1 MDTNRQCM
9 ALKAS
14 AGSGKTFAL
23 SVRFLALLF
32 KGANPSE
39 ILTLTFTKKAT
50 AEMKERIL
58 DYLKILQKENLES
71 KEKSHKEN
79 ILKELEEKY
88 HLDPSLVQN
97 SAQKIYQRF
106 LNAEI
111 RISTIDAFFQ
121 SILRKFCWFVGLSA
135 NFEVNEDT
143 EAHQQQLDERF
154 LSALNSEQ
162 LEELSVFITQ
172 CLSHNSYTSNSILK
186 LLRSLRNKL
195 YLFDP
200 NKREPAFDE
209 EGFLEKPR
217 NLNKQIQSTEIASD
231 SAKKAIKC
239 DDFRGFLNSS
249 LTWLKKK
256 SEYNFFKKLKNEIP
270 TLESECEAIEN
281 DLKSYYEA
289 RETALFKKFP
299 KFIQLY
305 DKAISKIQALDFDA
319 IKDKVH
325 ALLSG
330 YEEVPAEF
338 FYFRLDSKIAH
349 ILIDEFQDTSLN
361 DYKILAPFI
370 DEIKAGIGQAK
381 WHRSVFFVGDVKQSI
396 YAFRGGFSS
405 LFESVSKDFYHDNLE
420 FNHRSS
426 PLIIHYVNTIFKKA
440 YQNSSTT
447 YLEQKY
453 PETSRNKHATDGYVK
468 VSLVANERELL
479 LEQISQEAKNLLE
492 HGKELLLEQILQE
505 AKNLLEHGIEPKD
518 ITILCA
524 TNKDALE
531 IKNYLQENL
540 SEIRPSTES
549 SAQLSQFVESKIIK
563 NALEYALAEEE
574 YKPFYKHSVLKLAG
588 YLHDD
593 AIALFGFNP
602 KKESVAGFVWKVMEL
617 FELYTECAQICLEL
631 ALGCE
636 DADEFLEKLEAKK
649 IASFNSKGAQ
659 IMTIH
664 KSKGMQFPYVIV
676 CERLG
681 KPNNESDKFLEEY
694 NGTELVCLYYR
705 MKNREVVDKDYA
717 RALEKEKAA
726 KDHEEINAYYVAFTR
741 AELGL
746 VVVAKDKDQK
756 KDKKKDKEESKN
768 KGMHEKLDL
777 KPLEE
782 GEIAPVIASKK
793 EPSNASVLIKPHAYG
808 EQVQEIEEEPDSDY
822 EKNNDQEAINFGI
835 ALHKGLEYQYAYRIP
850 KKSVLEYLNYHY
862 GFYGLD
868 HQALEESLELFEND
882 AEIQALFKNLAL
894 KGEVAF
900 LSRGVVSRIDVL
912 LWDKGQN
919 LYVLDYKS
927 SQNYQQSHKAQVSHY
942 AEFLQTQAPHFKIQA
957 GIIYAHKRLLEKL
970 WV

>member
-1 MDTNRQCM
+1 MDTKRQCM

-50 AEMKERIL
+50 TEMKERIL
-58 DYLKILQKENLES
+58 DYLKILQKENLENE
-71 KEKSHKEN
+71 KEKSQN

-88 HLDPSLVQN
+88 HLDPSLVRN
-97 SAQKIYQRF
+97 SAPKIYQRF

-143 EAHQQQLDERF
+143 KAHQRQLNEGF
-154 LSALNSEQ
+154 LSALNNEQ
-162 LEELSVFITQ
+162 LEELSVFIAQ
-172 CLSHNSYTSNSILK
+172 CLSYDSYTSDSILK
-186 LLRSLRNKL
+186 RLRFLKNKL

-200 NKREPAFDE
+200 NKKEPAFDE
-209 EGFLEKPR
+209 EGFLEKLR
-217 NLNKQIQSTEIASD
+217 SLNQQIQSIETASD
-231 SAKKAIKC
+231 KAKTAIKC

-249 LTWLKKK
+249 LTWLEKK
-256 SEYNFFKKLKNEIP
+256 SEYQSFKKLKSEIP
-270 TLESECEAIEN
+270 TLESECEEIEN
-281 DLKSYYEA
+281 DLRRYYEA
-289 RETALFKKFP
+289 KETAIFKKFP

-305 DKAISKIQALDFDA
+305 DKATSKIQALDFDA

-325 ALLSG
+325 VLLNG
-330 YEEVPAEF
+330 YEEMPAEF

-396 YAFRGGFSS
+396 YAFRGSFSS
-405 LFESVSKDFYHDNLE
+405 LFESVAKDFYHDNLQ
-420 FNHRSS
+420 FNHRSA
-426 PLIIHYVNTIFKKA
+426 PLIINYVNTIFKKA
-440 YQNSSTT
+440 YQNSPTA

-453 PETSRNKHATDGYVK
+453 PKTSPNKHAADGYVK
-468 VSLVANERELL
+468 VSLVADER
-479 LEQISQEAKNLLE
+479 
-492 HGKELLLEQILQE
+492 ELLLEQILQE
-505 AKNLLEHGIEPKD
+505 AQNLLEHHIDPKD

-524 TNKDALE
+524 TNDDALE
-531 IKNYLQENL
+531 IKNYLQERL
-540 SEIRPSTES
+540 SAIRPSTES
-549 SAQLSQFVESKIIK
+549 SARLSQFVESKIIK
-563 NALEYALAEEE
+563 NALEYALAEEP

-593 AIALFGFNP
+593 AIALAGFNP
-602 KKESVAGFVWKVMEL
+602 KKESVAGFVWKVMEQ
-617 FELYTECAQICLEL
+617 FELYGEPAQSCLEL
-631 ALGCE
+631 AVGCE
-636 DADEFLEKLEAKK
+636 DANDFLEKLEAKK
-649 IASFNSKGAQ
+649 IASFNLKGAQ

-681 KPNNESDKFLEEY
+681 KPRSNNSNQFLEEY
-694 NGTELVCLYYR
+694 NGAELIRLYYR

-717 RALEKEKAA
+717 RALDKEEAA
-726 KDHEEINAYYVAFTR
+726 KDHEETNVYYVAFTR

-746 VVVAKDKDQK
+746 IVVAKDKKESK
-756 KDKKKDKEESKN
+756 KESKN
-768 KGMHEKLDL
+768 KGMCEKLDL
-777 KPLEE
+777 APLEE
-782 GEIAPVIASKK
+782 GTIAPVISSQK
-793 EPSNASVLIKPHAYG
+793 EPVIASVLIKPHAYG
-808 EQVQEIEEEPDSDY
+808 EQVQEIEEEPSDY

-835 ALHKGLEYQYAYRIP
+835 ALHKGLEYQYAYNIP
-850 KKSVLEYLNYHY
+850 KKSVLEYLNYHH

-868 HQALEESLELFEND
+868 YQALEESLELFEND
-882 AEIQALFKNLAL
+882 AEIQALFKNLTL

-900 LSRGVVSRIDVL
+900 LFEGVVSRIDVL

-942 AEFLQTQAPHFKIQA
+942 AEFLKTQAPHFKIQA

>member
-1 MDTNRQCM
+1 MDTKRQCM

-58 DYLKILQKENLES
+58 DYLKILQKENLEDEKE
-71 KEKSHKEN
+71 KEKSQN

-88 HLDPSLVQN
+88 RLDPSFVQN
-97 SAQKIYQRF
+97 SAQEIYQRF

-121 SILRKFCWFVGLSA
+121 SILRKFCWFVGLST

-143 EAHQQQLDERF
+143 KAHQQQLNASF
-154 LSALNSEQ
+154 LSTLDNKQ

-172 CLSHNSYTSNSILK
+172 CLSYDSYTSDSILER
-186 LLRSLRNKL
+186 LRFLKNKL

-200 NKREPAFDE
+200 NKKEPAFDE
-209 EGFLEKPR
+209 EGFLEKLR
-217 NLNKQIQSTEIASD
+217 NLNQQIQNIETASNE
-231 SAKKAIKC
+231 AKKAIKC

-249 LTWLKKK
+249 LTWLEKK
-256 SEYNFFKKLKNEIP
+256 SEYRYFKKFKDEIP
-270 TLESECEAIEN
+270 TLESECEEIEN
-281 DLKSYYEA
+281 DLKRYYEA
-289 RETALFKKFP
+289 RESALFKKFP

-305 DKAISKIQALDFDA
+305 DKATSKIQALDFDA

-325 ALLSG
+325 ALLNG
-330 YEEVPAEF
+330 YEEMPAEF

-396 YAFRGGFSS
+396 YGFRGSFSS

-426 PLIIHYVNTIFKKA
+426 PLIINYVNTIFKKA
-440 YQNSSTT
+440 YQNSPTA

-453 PETSRNKHATDGYVK
+453 PKASSNKHAKDGYVK
-468 VSLVANERELL
+468 VSVVADERELL
-479 LEQISQEAKNLLE
+479 LK
-492 HGKELLLEQILQE
+492 QILQE
-505 AKNLLEHGIEPKD
+505 AKNLLEHRIDPKD
-518 ITILCA
+518 ITLLCA
-524 TNKDALE
+524 TNDDALE
-531 IKNYLQENL
+531 IKNYLQESL
-540 SEIRPSTES
+540 SAIHPSTES
-549 SAQLSQFVESKIIK
+549 SAKLSQFVESKIIK
-563 NALEYALAEEE
+563 NALEYALAEEP

-593 AIALFGFNP
+593 AIALAGFNP

-631 ALGCE
+631 AVGCE
-636 DADEFLEKLEAKK
+636 DANEFLEKLEAKE
-649 IASFNSKGAQ
+649 ITSFKAEGTQ

-681 KPNNESDKFLEEY
+681 KPKTNNSNQFLEEY
-694 NGTELVCLYYR
+694 SGTELIRLYYR

-717 RALEKEKAA
+717 RVLDKEEAA
-726 KDHEEINAYYVAFTR
+726 KNHEETNVYYVAFTR

-746 VVVAKDKDQK
+746 IVVAKDK
-756 KDKKKDKEESKN
+756 

-777 KPLEE
+777 FPLEE
-782 GEIAPVIASKK
+782 GEIAPVISPQK
-793 EPSNASVLIKPHAYG
+793 EPLITSALIKPHAYG

-835 ALHKGLEYQYAYRIP
+835 ALHKGLEYQYAYNIP
-850 KKSVLEYLNYHY
+850 KKSVLEYLNYHH

-868 HQALEESLELFEND
+868 YQALEESLELFEND

-894 KGEVAF
+894 RGEVAF
-900 LSRGVVSRIDVL
+900 LFEGVVSRIDVL

-927 SQNYQQSHKAQVSHY
+927 SQNYQQSHKTQVSHY
-942 AEFLQTQAPHFKIQA
+942 AAFLQTQAPHFKIQA
-957 GIIYAHKRLLEKL
+957 GIIYAHKRLLEKI

>member
-1 MDTNRQCM
+1 MDTKRQCM

-58 DYLKILQKENLES
+58 DYLKILQKESLEDEKE
-71 KEKSHKEN
+71 KEKSQN

-88 HLDPSLVQN
+88 RLDPSFVQN
-97 SAQKIYQRF
+97 SAQEIYQRF

-143 EAHQQQLDERF
+143 KAYQQQLNESF
-154 LSALNSEQ
+154 LSALNNKQ
-162 LEELSVFITQ
+162 LEELSVFIAQ
-172 CLSHNSYTSNSILK
+172 CLSYDSYTSDSILEW
-186 LLRSLRNKL
+186 LRFLKNKL

-200 NKREPAFDE
+200 NKKEPAFNE
-209 EGFLEKPR
+209 EGFLEKLR
-217 NLNKQIQSTEIASD
+217 SLNQQIQSVETASNE
-231 SAKKAIKC
+231 AKKAIKC

-249 LTWLKKK
+249 LTWLEKK
-256 SEYNFFKKLKNEIP
+256 SEYRYFKKFKDEIP
-270 TLESECEAIEN
+270 TLESECEEIEN
-281 DLKSYYEA
+281 DLKRYYEA
-289 RETALFKKFP
+289 RESALFKKFP

-305 DKAISKIQALDFDA
+305 DKATSKIQALDFDA

-325 ALLSG
+325 ALLNG
-330 YEEVPAEF
+330 YEEMPAEF

-396 YAFRGGFSS
+396 YGFRGSFSS
-405 LFESVSKDFYHDNLE
+405 LFESVSKDFYHDNLQ

-426 PLIIHYVNTIFKKA
+426 PLIINYVNTIFKKA
-440 YQNSSTT
+440 YQNSPTA

-453 PETSRNKHATDGYVK
+453 PKASSNKHARDGYVK
-468 VSLVANERELL
+468 VSLVADER
-479 LEQISQEAKNLLE
+479 
-492 HGKELLLEQILQE
+492 ELLLEQILQE
-505 AKNLLEHGIEPKD
+505 AKNLLEHRIDPKD
-518 ITILCA
+518 ITLLCA
-524 TNKDALE
+524 TNDDALE
-531 IKNYLQENL
+531 IKNYLQKNL
-540 SEIRPSTES
+540 SAIRPSTES
-549 SAQLSQFVESKIIK
+549 SAKLSQFVESKIIK
-563 NALEYALAEEE
+563 HALEYALAEEP

-593 AIALFGFNP
+593 AIALPGFNP
-602 KKESVAGFVWKVMEL
+602 KKESVAGFVWKVMEW

-631 ALGCE
+631 AVGCE
-636 DADEFLEKLEAKK
+636 DANEFLEKLEAKE
-649 IASFNSKGAQ
+649 IVSFNAKGTQ

-664 KSKGMQFPYVIV
+664 ASKGMQFPYVIV

-681 KPNNESDKFLEEY
+681 KPKSNNSNQFLEEY
-694 NGTELVCLYYR
+694 SGTELTRLYYR

-717 RALEKEKAA
+717 RALDKEEAA
-726 KDHEEINAYYVAFTR
+726 KNHEETNVYYVAFTR

-746 VVVAKDKDQK
+746 IVVAKDKNQK
-756 KDKKKDKEESKN
+756 KDKKESKN

-777 KPLEE
+777 APLEE
-782 GEIAPVIASKK
+782 GEIAPVISSQK
-793 EPSNASVLIKPHAYG
+793 ESSSASVVIKPHAYG
-808 EQVQEIEEEPDSDY
+808 EQVQEIEEEPSDY
-822 EKNNDQEAINFGI
+822 EKNNDQEAIHFGI

-850 KKSVLEYLNYHY
+850 KKSVLEYLNYHH

-868 HQALEESLELFEND
+868 YQALEESLELFEND
-882 AEIQALFKNLAL
+882 AKIQALFKNLAL

-900 LSRGVVSRIDVL
+900 LFEGVVSRIDVL

-942 AEFLQTQAPHFKIQA
+942 AAFLQTQAPHFKIQA

>member
-1 MDTNRQCM
+1 MDTKRQCM
-9 ALKAS
+9 VLKAS

-58 DYLKILQKENLES
+58 DYLKILQKENLENEKE
-71 KEKSHKEN
+71 KEKSQN

-88 HLDPSLVQN
+88 RLNPSFVQN

-143 EAHQQQLDERF
+143 KAHQQQLNESF
-154 LSALNSEQ
+154 LSALNNEQ

-172 CLSHNSYTSNSILK
+172 CLSYDSYTSDSILER
-186 LLRSLRNKL
+186 LRFLKNKL

-200 NKREPAFDE
+200 NKKDPVFDE
-209 EGFLEKPR
+209 ERFLEKLR
-217 NLNKQIQSTEIASD
+217 SLNQQIQSVETASNE
-231 SAKKAIKC
+231 AKKAIKC

-249 LTWLKKK
+249 LTWLEKKG
-256 SEYNFFKKLKNEIP
+256 EYRYFKKFKDEIP
-270 TLESECEAIEN
+270 TLESECEEIEN
-281 DLKSYYEA
+281 DLKHYYEA
-289 RETALFKKFP
+289 RESALFKKFP

-305 DKAISKIQALDFDA
+305 DKATSKIQALDFDA

-325 ALLSG
+325 ALLNG
-330 YEEVPAEF
+330 YEEMPAEF
-338 FYFRLDSKIAH
+338 FYFRLDSRIAH

-396 YAFRGGFSS
+396 YGFRGSFSS
-405 LFESVSKDFYHDNLE
+405 LFESVSKDFYHDNLP

-426 PLIIHYVNTIFKKA
+426 PLIINYVNTIFKKA
-440 YQNSSTT
+440 YQNSPTA

-453 PETSRNKHATDGYVK
+453 PKASSNKHARDGYVK
-468 VSLVANERELL
+468 VSLVADERELL
-479 LEQISQEAKNLLE
+479 LK
-492 HGKELLLEQILQE
+492 QILQE
-505 AKNLLEHGIEPKD
+505 AKNLLEHRIDPKD
-518 ITILCA
+518 ITLLC
-524 TNKDALE
+524 TRNEDALE
-531 IKNYLQENL
+531 IKNYLQKNL
-540 SEIRPSTES
+540 NAIRPSTES
-549 SAQLSQFVESKIIK
+549 SAKLSQFVESKIIK
-563 NALEYALAEEE
+563 NALEYALAEEP

-593 AIALFGFNP
+593 AIALAGFNP

-631 ALGCE
+631 AVGCE
-636 DADEFLEKLEAKK
+636 DANEFLEKLEAKE
-649 IASFNSKGAQ
+649 IASFKAEGAQ

-681 KPNNESDKFLEEY
+681 KPKTNNSNQFLEEY
-694 NGTELVCLYYR
+694 SGTELIRLYYR
-705 MKNREVVDKDYA
+705 MKNREIVDKDYA
-717 RALEKEKAA
+717 RALDKKEAA
-726 KDHEEINAYYVAFTR
+726 KNHEETNVYYVAFTR

-746 VVVAKDKDQK
+746 IVVAKDK
-756 KDKKKDKEESKN
+756 
-768 KGMHEKLDL
+768 KGMCEKLDL
-777 KPLEE
+777 APLEE
-782 GEIAPVIASKK
+782 GEIAPVISSQK
-793 EPSNASVLIKPHAYG
+793 EPLIKSVVIKPHAYG
-808 EQVQEIEEEPDSDY
+808 EQVQEIEEEPSDY

-850 KKSVLEYLNYHY
+850 KKSVLEYLNYHH

-868 HQALEESLELFEND
+868 YQALEESLELFEND
-882 AEIQALFKNLAL
+882 AKIQALFKNLAL
-894 KGEVAF
+894 RGEVAF
-900 LSRGVVSRIDVL
+900 LFQGVVSRMDVL

-927 SQNYQQSHKAQVSHY
+927 SQNYQQSHKVQVSHY
-942 AEFLQTQAPHFKIQA
+942 AAFLQTQAPHFKIQA

>member
-1 MDTNRQCM
+1 MDTKRQCM

-58 DYLKILQKENLES
+58 DYLKILQKENLENENE
-71 KEKSHKEN
+71 KEKSQN

-88 HLDPSLVQN
+88 RLNPSFVQN
-97 SAQKIYQRF
+97 SAPKIYQRF

-143 EAHQQQLDERF
+143 KAHQQQLNASF
-154 LSALNSEQ
+154 LNALNNEQ
-162 LEELSVFITQ
+162 LEELSVFIAQ
-172 CLSHNSYTSNSILK
+172 CLSYDSYTSDSILER
-186 LLRSLRNKL
+186 LRFLKNKL

-200 NKREPAFDE
+200 NKKEPAFDE
-209 EGFLEKPR
+209 EGFLEKLR
-217 NLNKQIQSTEIASD
+217 SLNQQIQSIETASD
-231 SAKKAIKC
+231 KAKTAIKC

-256 SEYNFFKKLKNEIP
+256 SEYRDFKKLKNEIP
-270 TLESECEAIEN
+270 TLESECEEIEN
-281 DLKSYYEA
+281 DLKRYYEA
-289 RETALFKKFP
+289 KETAIFKKFP

-305 DKAISKIQALDFDA
+305 DNATSKIQALDFDA

-325 ALLSG
+325 ALLNG
-330 YEEVPAEF
+330 YEELPAEF

-396 YAFRGGFSS
+396 YAFRGSFSS
-405 LFESVSKDFYHDNLE
+405 LFESVAKDFYHDNLP

-426 PLIIHYVNTIFKKA
+426 PLIINYVNTIFKKA
-440 YQNSSTT
+440 YQNSPTA

-453 PETSRNKHATDGYVK
+453 PKTSSNKHARDGYVK
-468 VSLVANERELL
+468 VSLVADER
-479 LEQISQEAKNLLE
+479 
-492 HGKELLLEQILQE
+492 ELLLEQILQE
-505 AKNLLEHGIEPKD
+505 TKNLLEHRIEPKD

-524 TNKDALE
+524 TNDDALE
-531 IKNYLQENL
+531 IKNYLQKNL
-540 SEIRPSTES
+540 SAIRPSTES
-549 SAQLSQFVESKIIK
+549 SANLSQFVESKIIK
-563 NALEYALAEEE
+563 NALKYALAEEP

-593 AIALFGFNP
+593 AIALAGFNP

-617 FELYTECAQICLEL
+617 FELYGEPAQTCLEL
-631 ALGCE
+631 AVGCE
-636 DADEFLEKLEAKK
+636 DADGFLEKLEAKK
-649 IASFNSKGAQ
+649 IASFNLKGAQ

-681 KPNNESDKFLEEY
+681 KPKSNNSNQFLEEY
-694 NGTELVCLYYR
+694 NGAELLRLYYR

-717 RALEKEKAA
+717 RALDKEEAA
-726 KDHEEINAYYVAFTR
+726 KNHEEINVYYVAFTR

-746 VVVAKDKDQK
+746 IIVAKDKKESK
-756 KDKKKDKEESKN
+756 KESKN
-768 KGMHEKLDL
+768 KKMREKLDL
-777 KPLEE
+777 APLEE
-782 GEIAPVIASKK
+782 GEIMPVISPQK
-793 EPSNASVLIKPHAYG
+793 EPLITSALIKPHAYG
-808 EQVQEIEEEPDSDY
+808 EQVQEIEEEPSDY

-835 ALHKGLEYQYAYRIP
+835 ALHKGLEYQYAYNIP
-850 KKSVLEYLNYHY
+850 KKSVLEYLNYHH

-868 HQALEESLELFEND
+868 YQALEESLELFEND
-882 AEIQALFKNLAL
+882 AEIQVLFKNYAL
-894 KGEVAF
+894 RGEVAF
-900 LSRGVVSRIDVL
+900 LFEGVVSRIDVL

-942 AEFLQTQAPHFKIQA
+942 AAFLKTQAPHFKIQA

>member
-1 MDTNRQCM
+1 MDTKRQCM

-58 DYLKILQKENLES
+58 DYLKILQKENLEDEKE
-71 KEKSHKEN
+71 KEKSQN

-88 HLDPSLVQN
+88 RLNPSFVQN

-143 EAHQQQLDERF
+143 KVHQQQLNASF
-154 LSALNSEQ
+154 LGALNNKQ

-172 CLSHNSYTSNSILK
+172 CLSYDSYTSDSVLERLRFLK
-186 LLRSLRNKL
+186 NKL

-200 NKREPAFDE
+200 NKKEPAFDE
-209 EGFLEKPR
+209 EGFLEKLR
-217 NLNKQIQSTEIASD
+217 NLNRQIQSVETASD
-231 SAKKAIKC
+231 TAKKAIKC

-256 SEYNFFKKLKNEIP
+256 GEYHDFKKIKDEIP
-270 TLESECEAIEN
+270 TLESECEEIEN
-281 DLKSYYEA
+281 DLKHYYEA
-289 RETALFKKFP
+289 RESALFKKFP
-299 KFIQLY
+299 KFIHLY
-305 DKAISKIQALDFDA
+305 DKATSKIQALDFDA

-325 ALLSG
+325 VLLNG
-330 YEEVPAEF
+330 YEEMPAEF

-396 YAFRGGFSS
+396 YAFRGSFSS
-405 LFESVSKDFYHDNLE
+405 LFESVSKDFYHDNLQ
-420 FNHRSS
+420 FNHRSA
-426 PLIIHYVNTIFKKA
+426 PLIINYVNTIFKKA
-440 YQNSSTT
+440 YQNSPTA

-453 PETSRNKHATDGYVK
+453 PKASSNKHATDGYVK
-468 VSLVANERELL
+468 VSLVADDRELL
-479 LEQISQEAKNLLE
+479 LDQILQEVQNLLE
-492 HGKELLLEQILQE
+492 HRID
-505 AKNLLEHGIEPKD
+505 PKD
-518 ITILCA
+518 IAILCA
-524 TNKDALE
+524 RNEDALE

-540 SEIRPSTES
+540 SAIRPSTES
-549 SAQLSQFVESKIIK
+549 SAKLSQFVESKIIK
-563 NALEYALAEEE
+563 NALEYALAEEP

-593 AIALFGFNP
+593 AIALAGFNP
-602 KKESVAGFVWKVMEL
+602 KKESVASFVWKVMEL
-617 FELYTECAQICLEL
+617 FELYGECVQICLEL
-631 ALGCE
+631 AVGCE
-636 DADEFLEKLEAKK
+636 DANEFLEKLEAKE
-649 IASFNSKGAQ
+649 IASFKAEGAQ

-681 KPNNESDKFLEEY
+681 KPKTNNSNQFLEEY
-694 NGTELVCLYYR
+694 SGTELTRLYYR

-717 RALEKEKAA
+717 RALDKEEAA
-726 KDHEEINAYYVAFTR
+726 KDHEETNVYYVAFTR

-746 VVVAKDKDQK
+746 IVVAKDKDQK
-756 KDKKKDKEESKN
+756 KDKKESKN
-768 KGMHEKLDL
+768 KGMREKLDL
-777 KPLEE
+777 FPLEE
-782 GEIAPVIASKK
+782 GEIVPVISSQK
-793 EPSNASVLIKPHAYG
+793 EPSPESVLIKPHAYG
-808 EQVQEIEEEPDSDY
+808 EQVQEIEEEPSDY

-850 KKSVLEYLNYHY
+850 KKSVLEYLNYHH

-868 HQALEESLELFEND
+868 YQALEESLELFEND
-882 AEIQALFKNLAL
+882 AKIQALFKNLAL

-900 LSRGVVSRIDVL
+900 LFEGVVSRIDVL

-942 AEFLQTQAPHFKIQA
+942 AAFLQTQAPHFKIQA

>member
-1 MDTNRQCM
+1 MDTKRQCM

-58 DYLKILQKENLES
+58 DYLKILQKENLEDEKE
-71 KEKSHKEN
+71 KEKSQN

-88 HLDPSLVQN
+88 RLDPSLVQN

-143 EAHQQQLDERF
+143 KAHQQQLNASF
-154 LSALNSEQ
+154 LSALNNEQ
-162 LEELSVFITQ
+162 LEELSVFIAQ
-172 CLSHNSYTSNSILK
+172 CLSYDSYTSDSVLERLRFLK
-186 LLRSLRNKL
+186 NKL

-200 NKREPAFDE
+200 NKEEPAFDE
-209 EGFLEKPR
+209 EGFLDKLR
-217 NLNKQIQSTEIASD
+217 SLNQQIQNIETASNE
-231 SAKKAIKC
+231 AKKAIKC

-256 SEYNFFKKLKNEIP
+256 GEYRDFKKIKDEIP
-270 TLESECEAIEN
+270 TLESECEEIEN
-281 DLKSYYEA
+281 DLKRYYEA
-289 RETALFKKFP
+289 RESALFKKFP

-305 DKAISKIQALDFDA
+305 DKATSKIQALDFDA

-325 ALLSG
+325 ALLNG
-330 YEEVPAEF
+330 YEEMPAEF

-396 YAFRGGFSS
+396 YGFRGSFSS

-426 PLIIHYVNTIFKKA
+426 PLIINYVNTIFKKA
-440 YQNSSTT
+440 YQNSPTA

-453 PETSRNKHATDGYVK
+453 PKASNNKHATDGYVK
-468 VSLVANERELL
+468 VSLVADDRELL
-479 LEQISQEAKNLLE
+479 LDQILQEVQNLLE
-492 HGKELLLEQILQE
+492 HRID
-505 AKNLLEHGIEPKD
+505 PKD

-540 SEIRPSTES
+540 SAIRPSTES
-549 SAQLSQFVESKIIK
+549 SANLSQFVESKIIK
-563 NALEYALAEEE
+563 NALEYALVEEP

-593 AIALFGFNP
+593 VIALPGFNP

-617 FELYTECAQICLEL
+617 FELYGECAQICLEL
-631 ALGCE
+631 AVGCE
-636 DADEFLEKLEAKK
+636 DADGFLEKLEAKS
-649 IASFNSKGAQ
+649 IASFNAKGAQ

-681 KPNNESDKFLEEY
+681 KPNSSHSNQLLEEY
-694 NGTELVCLYYR
+694 NGAELLRLYYR

-717 RALEKEKAA
+717 RALDKEEAA
-726 KDHEEINAYYVAFTR
+726 KDHEETNVYYVAFTR

-746 VVVAKDKDQK
+746 IVVAKDK
-756 KDKKKDKEESKN
+756 
-768 KGMHEKLDL
+768 KGMREKLDL
-777 KPLEE
+777 APLEE
-782 GEIAPVIASKK
+782 GEIAPVISSQK
-793 EPSNASVLIKPHAYG
+793 EPSIASVVIKPHAYG
-808 EQVQEIEEEPDSDY
+808 EQVQEIEEEPSDY
-822 EKNNDQEAINFGI
+822 KKNNDQEAINFGI

-850 KKSVLEYLNYHY
+850 KKSVLEYLNYHH

-868 HQALEESLELFEND
+868 YQVLEESLELFEND
-882 AEIQALFKNLAL
+882 AKIQALFKNLAL

-900 LSRGVVSRIDVL
+900 LFEGVVSRIDVL

-942 AEFLQTQAPHFKIQA
+942 AAFLQTQAPHFKIQA

>member
-1 MDTNRQCM
+1 MDTKRQCM

-58 DYLKILQKENLES
+58 DYLKILQKENLEDEKE
-71 KEKSHKEN
+71 KEKSQN

-88 HLDPSLVQN
+88 RLNPSFVQN

-135 NFEVNEDT
+135 NFEVNENT
-143 EAHQQQLDERF
+143 KAHQQQLNESF
-154 LSALNSEQ
+154 LSALNNEQ
-162 LEELSVFITQ
+162 LEELSVFIAQ
-172 CLSHNSYTSNSILK
+172 CLSYDSYTSDSILER
-186 LLRSLRNKL
+186 LRFLKNKL

-200 NKREPAFDE
+200 NKKDPVFDE
-209 EGFLEKPR
+209 ERFLEKLR
-217 NLNKQIQSTEIASD
+217 SLNQQIQNIETASNE
-231 SAKKAIKC
+231 AKKAIKC

-256 SEYNFFKKLKNEIP
+256 GEYRYFKKFKDEIP
-270 TLESECEAIEN
+270 TLESECEEIEN
-281 DLKSYYEA
+281 DLKRYYEA
-289 RETALFKKFP
+289 RESALFKKFP

-305 DKAISKIQALDFDA
+305 DKATSKIQALDFDA

-325 ALLSG
+325 ALLNG
-330 YEEVPAEF
+330 YEEMPAEF

-396 YAFRGGFSS
+396 YGFRGSFSS

-426 PLIIHYVNTIFKKA
+426 PLIINYVNTIFKKA
-440 YQNSSTT
+440 YQNSPTA

-453 PETSRNKHATDGYVK
+453 PKASSNNHARDGYVK
-468 VSLVANERELL
+468 VSLVADER
-479 LEQISQEAKNLLE
+479 
-492 HGKELLLEQILQE
+492 ELLLEQILQE
-505 AKNLLEHGIEPKD
+505 AKNLLEHCIDPKD
-518 ITILCA
+518 ITILC
-524 TNKDALE
+524 TRNEDALE
-531 IKNYLQENL
+531 IKNYLQKNL

-549 SAQLSQFVESKIIK
+549 SAKLSQFVESKIIK
-563 NALEYALAEEE
+563 NALEYALAEEP

-593 AIALFGFNP
+593 AIALAGFNP
-602 KKESVAGFVWKVMEL
+602 KKESVAGFVWKVMEW

-631 ALGCE
+631 AVGCE
-636 DADEFLEKLEAKK
+636 DANEFLEKLEAKE
-649 IASFNSKGAQ
+649 IASFKAEGAQ

-681 KPNNESDKFLEEY
+681 KPKTNNSNQFLEEY
-694 NGTELVCLYYR
+694 SGTELIRLYYR

-717 RALEKEKAA
+717 RALDKEEAA
-726 KDHEEINAYYVAFTR
+726 KDHEETNVYYVAFTR

-746 VVVAKDKDQK
+746 IVVAKDKDQK
-756 KDKKKDKEESKN
+756 KDKKESKN
-768 KGMHEKLDL
+768 KGMREKLDL
-777 KPLEE
+777 VPLEE
-782 GEIAPVIASKK
+782 GEIAPVISPQK
-793 EPSNASVLIKPHAYG
+793 EPLIKSVVIKPHAYG
-808 EQVQEIEEEPDSDY
+808 EQVQEIEEEPSDY

-835 ALHKGLEYQYAYRIP
+835 ALHKGLEYQYAYNIP
-850 KKSVLEYLNYHY
+850 KKSVLEYLNYHH

-868 HQALEESLELFEND
+868 YQALEESLGLFEND
-882 AEIQALFKNLAL
+882 AKIQALFKNLAL

-900 LSRGVVSRIDVL
+900 LFKGVVSRIDVL

-942 AEFLQTQAPHFKIQA
+942 AAFLQTQAPHFKIQA

>member
-1 MDTNRQCM
+1 MDTKRQCM

-58 DYLKILQKENLES
+58 DYLKILQKENLEDEKE
-71 KEKSHKEN
+71 KEKSQN

-88 HLDPSLVQN
+88 RLDPSFVQN
-97 SAQKIYQRF
+97 RAQEIYQRF

-143 EAHQQQLDERF
+143 KAHQQQLNASF
-154 LSALNSEQ
+154 LSALNNEQ

-172 CLSHNSYTSNSILK
+172 CLSYDNYTSDSILER
-186 LLRSLRNKL
+186 LRFLKNKL

-200 NKREPAFDE
+200 NKKEPAFDE
-209 EGFLEKPR
+209 EGFLEKLR
-217 NLNKQIQSTEIASD
+217 SLNQQIQSIETASD
-231 SAKKAIKC
+231 RAKIAIKC

-249 LTWLKKK
+249 LTWLEKK
-256 SEYNFFKKLKNEIP
+256 SEYIYFKKLKDEIP
-270 TLESECEAIEN
+270 TLESECEEIEN
-281 DLKSYYEA
+281 DLKRYYEA
-289 RETALFKKFP
+289 RESALFKKFP

-305 DKAISKIQALDFDA
+305 DKATSKIQALDFDA

-325 ALLSG
+325 ALLKD

-381 WHRSVFFVGDVKQSI
+381 WNRSVFFVGDVKQSI
-396 YAFRGGFSS
+396 YAFRGSFSS
-405 LFESVSKDFYHDNLE
+405 LFESVAKDFYHDNLE

-426 PLIIHYVNTIFKKA
+426 PLIINYVNTIFKKA
-440 YQNSSTT
+440 YQNSPTA
-447 YLEQKY
+447 YLDQKY
-453 PETSRNKHATDGYVK
+453 PKTSQNKHATDGYVK
-468 VSLVANERELL
+468 ISLVANER
-479 LEQISQEAKNLLE
+479 
-492 HGKELLLEQILQE
+492 ELLLEQILQE
-505 AKNLLEHGIEPKD
+505 AKNLLEHRIEPKD
-518 ITILCA
+518 ITLLCA
-524 TNKDALE
+524 TNDDALE

-540 SEIRPSTES
+540 SAIRPSTES
-549 SAQLSQFVESKIIK
+549 SANLSQFVESKIIK
-563 NALEYALAEEE
+563 NALKYALAEEP

-593 AIALFGFNP
+593 AIALPGFNP

-631 ALGCE
+631 AVGCE
-636 DADEFLEKLEAKK
+636 DANEFLEKLEAKK
-649 IASFNSKGAQ
+649 IASFNLKGAQ

-681 KPNNESDKFLEEY
+681 KLKSNNSNQFLEEY
-694 NGTELVCLYYR
+694 NGTELLRLYYR

-717 RALEKEKAA
+717 RALDKEEVA
-726 KDHEEINAYYVAFTR
+726 KNHEETNVYYVAFTR

-746 VVVAKDKDQK
+746 IVVAKDKDQK
-756 KDKKKDKEESKN
+756 KDKKESKKESKN
-768 KGMHEKLDL
+768 KGMREKLDL
-777 KPLEE
+777 EPLEE
-782 GEIAPVIASKK
+782 GTIEPVISSQK
-793 EPSNASVLIKPHAYG
+793 EPLIASVLIKPHAYG
-808 EQVQEIEEEPDSDY
+808 EQVQEIEEEPSDY

-835 ALHKGLEYQYAYRIP
+835 ALHKGLEYQYAYNIP
-850 KKSVLEYLNYHY
+850 KKSVLEYLNYHH

-868 HQALEESLELFEND
+868 YQALEESLELFEND
-882 AEIQALFKNLAL
+882 AKIQALFKNLAL
-894 KGEVAF
+894 RGEVAF
-900 LSRGVVSRIDVL
+900 LFEGVVSRIDVL

-942 AEFLQTQAPHFKIQA
+942 AAFLQTQAPHFKIQA

>member
-1 MDTNRQCM
+1 MDTKRQCM

-58 DYLKILQKENLES
+58 DYLKILQQENLES
-71 KEKSHKEN
+71 GKEKSQN

-88 HLDPSLVQN
+88 HLDPSLVRN

-143 EAHQQQLDERF
+143 EAHQRQLNESF

-162 LEELSVFITQ
+162 LEELSAFIVQ
-172 CLSHNSYTSNSILK
+172 CLSYESYTSDSILGR
-186 LLRSLRNKL
+186 LRFLKNKL

-200 NKREPAFDE
+200 NKKEPVFDE
-209 EGFLEKPR
+209 EGFLEKLR
-217 NLNKQIQSTEIASD
+217 SLNNQIQSIETASNE
-231 SAKKAIKC
+231 AKKAIKC
-239 DDFRGFLNSS
+239 DSFRGFLNSS
-249 LTWLKKK
+249 LTWLEKK
-256 SEYNFFKKLKNEIP
+256 SEYRYFKKLKNEIP
-270 TLESECEAIEN
+270 TLESECEEIEN
-281 DLKSYYEA
+281 DLKRYYEA
-289 RETALFKKFP
+289 KETAIFKKFP

-305 DKAISKIQALDFDA
+305 DKATSKIQALDFDA

-325 ALLSG
+325 VLLNG
-330 YEEVPAEF
+330 YEEMPAEF

-396 YAFRGGFSS
+396 YAFRGSFSS

-420 FNHRSS
+420 FNHRSA
-426 PLIIHYVNTIFKKA
+426 PLIINYVNTIFKKA
-440 YQNSSTT
+440 YQNSPTA

-453 PETSRNKHATDGYVK
+453 PKTSNNKHVTEGYVK
-468 VSLVANERELL
+468 VSLVADDR
-479 LEQISQEAKNLLE
+479 
-492 HGKELLLEQILQE
+492 ELLLEQILQE
-505 AKNLLEHGIEPKD
+505 AQNLLDHRIDPKD

-531 IKNYLQENL
+531 IKNYLQERL
-540 SEIRPSTES
+540 SAIRPSTES
-549 SAQLSQFVESKIIK
+549 SARLSQLVESKIIK
-563 NALEYALAEEE
+563 NALEYALAEEP

-593 AIALFGFNP
+593 AIALPGFNP
-602 KKESVAGFVWKVMEL
+602 KKESVASFVWKIMEQ
-617 FELYTECAQICLEL
+617 FKLYGEPAQSCLEL
-631 ALGCE
+631 AIGCE
-636 DADEFLEKLEAKK
+636 DADGFLEKLEAKE
-649 IASFNSKGAQ
+649 IASFNPKGAQ

-664 KSKGMQFPYVIV
+664 GSKGMQFPYVVV

-681 KPNNESDKFLEEY
+681 NPKSSHSNQLLEEY
-694 NGTELVCLYYR
+694 DGAELARLYYR

-717 RALEKEKAA
+717 RALDKEEAA
-726 KDHEEINAYYVAFTR
+726 KDHEEINVYYVAFTR

-746 VVVAKDKDQK
+746 IVVAKDKKESK
-756 KDKKKDKEESKN
+756 KESKN
-768 KGMHEKLDL
+768 KTMREQLDL
-777 KPLEE
+777 TPLEE
-782 GEIAPVIASKK
+782 GEITPVISPQK
-793 EPSNASVLIKPHAYG
+793 EPLMTSVVIKPHAYG

-835 ALHKGLEYQYAYRIP
+835 ALHKGLEYQYAYNIP
-850 KKSVLEYLNYHY
+850 KKSVLEYLNYHH

-868 HQALEESLELFEND
+868 YQALEESLELFEND
-882 AEIQALFKNLAL
+882 AEIQALFKNHAL
-894 KGEVAF
+894 KGEAAF
-900 LSRGVVSRIDVL
+900 LFQGVVSRIDVL
-912 LWDKGQN
+912 LWDRGQN

-942 AEFLQTQAPHFKIQA
+942 AEFLRTQAPHFKIQA

>member
-1 MDTNRQCM
+1 MDTKRQCM

-58 DYLKILQKENLES
+58 DYLKILQKENLEDEKE
-71 KEKSHKEN
+71 KEKSQN

-88 HLDPSLVQN
+88 RLNPSFVQN
-97 SAQKIYQRF
+97 RAQEIYQRF

-143 EAHQQQLDERF
+143 KAHQQQLNESF
-154 LSALNSEQ
+154 LSALNNKQ
-162 LEELSVFITQ
+162 LEELSVFIAQ
-172 CLSHNSYTSNSILK
+172 CLSYDNYTSDSVLEWLRFLK
-186 LLRSLRNKL
+186 NKL

-200 NKREPAFDE
+200 NKKEPAFDE
-209 EGFLEKPR
+209 EGFLEKLR
-217 NLNKQIQSTEIASD
+217 NLNKQIQSVETASD
-231 SAKKAIKC
+231 KAKTAIKC

-249 LTWLKKK
+249 LTWLEKK
-256 SEYNFFKKLKNEIP
+256 SEYCFFKKIKDEIP
-270 TLESECEAIEN
+270 TLESECEEIEN
-281 DLKSYYEA
+281 DLKRYYEA
-289 RETALFKKFP
+289 RESALFKKFP

-305 DKAISKIQALDFDA
+305 DKATSKIQALDFDA

-325 ALLSG
+325 ALLNG
-330 YEEVPAEF
+330 HEEMPAEF
-338 FYFRLDSKIAH
+338 FYFRLDSRIAH

-381 WHRSVFFVGDVKQSI
+381 WRRSVFFVGDVKQSI
-396 YAFRGGFSS
+396 YGFRGSFSS

-426 PLIIHYVNTIFKKA
+426 PLIINYVNTIFKKA
-440 YQNSSTT
+440 YQNSPTA

-453 PETSRNKHATDGYVK
+453 PKASSNNHARDGYVK
-468 VSLVANERELL
+468 VSLVADERELL
-479 LEQISQEAKNLLE
+479 LK
-492 HGKELLLEQILQE
+492 QILQE
-505 AKNLLEHGIEPKD
+505 AKNLLEHRIDPKD
-518 ITILCA
+518 ITLLCT
-524 TNKDALE
+524 TNDDALE
-531 IKNYLQENL
+531 IKNYLQKNL
-540 SEIRPSTES
+540 SAIRPSTES
-549 SAQLSQFVESKIIK
+549 SAKLSQFVESKIIK
-563 NALEYALAEEE
+563 NALEYALAEEP

-593 AIALFGFNP
+593 AIALAGFNP

-617 FELYTECAQICLEL
+617 FELYGECAQICLEL
-631 ALGCE
+631 AVGCE
-636 DADEFLEKLEAKK
+636 DANEFLEKLEAKET
-649 IASFNSKGAQ
+649 ASFKAEGAQ

-681 KPNNESDKFLEEY
+681 KPKTNNSNQFLEEY
-694 NGTELVCLYYR
+694 SGTELMRLYYR
-705 MKNREVVDKDYA
+705 MKNREMVDKDYA
-717 RALEKEKAA
+717 RALDKEEAA
-726 KDHEEINAYYVAFTR
+726 KDHEETNVYYVAFTR

-746 VVVAKDKDQK
+746 IVVAKDK
-756 KDKKKDKEESKN
+756 
-768 KGMHEKLDL
+768 KGMREKLDL
-777 KPLEE
+777 VPLEE
-782 GEIAPVIASKK
+782 GEIAPVISSQK
-793 EPSNASVLIKPHAYG
+793 EPSSASVVIKPHAYG
-808 EQVQEIEEEPDSDY
+808 EQVQEIEEEPSDY
-822 EKNNDQEAINFGI
+822 EKNNDQEAIHFGI

-850 KKSVLEYLNYHY
+850 KKSVLEYLNYHH

-868 HQALEESLELFEND
+868 YQALEESLELFEND
-882 AEIQALFKNLAL
+882 AKIQALFKNLAL
-894 KGEVAF
+894 RGEVAF
-900 LSRGVVSRIDVL
+900 LFEGVVSRIDVL

-942 AEFLQTQAPHFKIQA
+942 AAFLQTQAPHFKIQA

>member
-1 MDTNRQCM
+1 MDTKRQCM

-58 DYLKILQKENLES
+58 DYLKILQKENLEDEKE
-71 KEKSHKEN
+71 KEKSQN

-88 HLDPSLVQN
+88 RLDPSFVQN
-97 SAQKIYQRF
+97 SAQEIYQRF

-143 EAHQQQLDERF
+143 KAHQQQLNESF
-154 LSALNSEQ
+154 LSALNGEQ
-162 LEELSVFITQ
+162 INELSVFIAQ
-172 CLSHNSYTSNSILK
+172 CLSYDSYTSDSVLERLRFLK
-186 LLRSLRNKL
+186 NKL

-200 NKREPAFDE
+200 NKKEPAFDE
-209 EGFLEKPR
+209 KGFLDKLR
-217 NLNKQIQSTEIASD
+217 SLNQQIQSVETASNE
-231 SAKKAIKC
+231 AKKAIKC

-256 SEYNFFKKLKNEIP
+256 GEYRYFKKFKDEIP
-270 TLESECEAIEN
+270 TLESECEEIEN
-281 DLKSYYEA
+281 DLKRYYEA
-289 RETALFKKFP
+289 KESALFKKFP

-305 DKAISKIQALDFDA
+305 DKATSKIQALDFDA

-325 ALLSG
+325 ALLNG
-330 YEEVPAEF
+330 YEEMPAEF

-396 YAFRGGFSS
+396 YGFRGSFSS
-405 LFESVSKDFYHDNLE
+405 LFESVSKDFYHDNLQ

-426 PLIIHYVNTIFKKA
+426 PLIINYVNTIFKKA
-440 YQNSSTT
+440 YQNSPTA

-453 PETSRNKHATDGYVK
+453 PKASSNNHARDGYVK
-468 VSLVANERELL
+468 VSLVADERELL
-479 LEQISQEAKNLLE
+479 LK
-492 HGKELLLEQILQE
+492 QILQE
-505 AKNLLEHGIEPKD
+505 AKNLLEHRIDPKD
-518 ITILCA
+518 ITLLCT
-524 TNKDALE
+524 TNDDALE
-531 IKNYLQENL
+531 IKNYLQKNL
-540 SEIRPSTES
+540 SAIRPSTES
-549 SAQLSQFVESKIIK
+549 SAKLSQFVESKIIK
-563 NALEYALAEEE
+563 NALEYALAEEP

-593 AIALFGFNP
+593 AIALAGFNP
-602 KKESVAGFVWKVMEL
+602 KKESVASFVWKVMEL

-631 ALGCE
+631 AVGCE
-636 DADEFLEKLEAKK
+636 DANEFLEKLEAKE
-649 IASFNSKGAQ
+649 IASFKAEGAQ

-681 KPNNESDKFLEEY
+681 KPKTNNSNQFLEEY
-694 NGTELVCLYYR
+694 SGTELTRLYYR

-717 RALEKEKAA
+717 RVLDKEEAA
-726 KDHEEINAYYVAFTR
+726 KNHEETNVYYVAFTR

-746 VVVAKDKDQK
+746 IVVAKDK
-756 KDKKKDKEESKN
+756 

-777 KPLEE
+777 VPLEV
-782 GEIAPVIASKK
+782 GEIAPVISSQK
-793 EPSNASVLIKPHAYG
+793 EPLIASVLIKPHAYG
-808 EQVQEIEEEPDSDY
+808 EQVQEIEEEPSDY

-835 ALHKGLEYQYAYRIP
+835 ALHKGLEYQYAYNIP
-850 KKSVLEYLNYHY
+850 KKSVLEYLNYHH

-868 HQALEESLELFEND
+868 YQALEESLELFEND
-882 AEIQALFKNLAL
+882 AKIQALFKNLAL
-894 KGEVAF
+894 RGEVAF
-900 LSRGVVSRIDVL
+900 LFEGVVSRIDVL

-942 AEFLQTQAPHFKIQA
+942 AAFLQTQAPHFKIQA

>member
-1 MDTNRQCM
+1 MDTKRQCM

-58 DYLKILQKENLES
+58 DYLKILQKESLENEKE
-71 KEKSHKEN
+71 KEKSQN

-88 HLDPSLVQN
+88 RLDPSFVQN

-143 EAHQQQLDERF
+143 ELHQQQLNERF
-154 LSALNSEQ
+154 LSALDNEQ
-162 LEELSVFITQ
+162 LEELSVFIAQ
-172 CLSHNSYTSNSILK
+172 CLSYDSYTSDSILER
-186 LLRSLRNKL
+186 LRFLKNKL

-200 NKREPAFDE
+200 NKKDPVFDE
-209 EGFLEKPR
+209 ERFLEKLR
-217 NLNKQIQSTEIASD
+217 SLNQQIQNIEIASNE
-231 SAKKAIKC
+231 AKKAIKC

-249 LTWLKKK
+249 LTWLEKK
-256 SEYNFFKKLKNEIP
+256 SEYRYFKKFKDEIP
-270 TLESECEAIEN
+270 TLESECEEIEN
-281 DLKSYYEA
+281 DLKRYYEA
-289 RETALFKKFP
+289 KESALFKKFP

-305 DKAISKIQALDFDA
+305 DRATSKIQALDFDA

-325 ALLSG
+325 ALLNG
-330 YEEVPAEF
+330 YEEMPAEF
-338 FYFRLDSKIAH
+338 FYFRLDSRIAH

-396 YAFRGGFSS
+396 YGFRGSFNS
-405 LFESVSKDFYHDNLE
+405 LFESVSKDFYHDNLP

-426 PLIIHYVNTIFKKA
+426 PLIINYVNTIFKKA
-440 YQNSSTT
+440 YQNSPTA
-447 YLEQKY
+447 YWEQKY
-453 PETSRNKHATDGYVK
+453 PKASSNKHARDGYVK
-468 VSLVANERELL
+468 VSLVADERELL
-479 LEQISQEAKNLLE
+479 LK
-492 HGKELLLEQILQE
+492 QILQE
-505 AKNLLEHGIEPKD
+505 AKNLLEHRIDPKD

-524 TNKDALE
+524 TNDDALE

-540 SEIRPSTES
+540 SAIRPSTES
-549 SAQLSQFVESKIIK
+549 SAKLSQFVESKIIK
-563 NALEYALAEEE
+563 NALEYALAEEP

-593 AIALFGFNP
+593 AIALAGFNP
-602 KKESVAGFVWKVMEL
+602 KKESVAGFVWKVMEW
-617 FELYTECAQICLEL
+617 FELYGECAQICLEL
-631 ALGCE
+631 AVGCE
-636 DADEFLEKLEAKK
+636 DANEFLEKLEAKE
-649 IASFNSKGAQ
+649 IASFKAKGAQ

-681 KPNNESDKFLEEY
+681 KPKTNNSNQFLEEY
-694 NGTELVCLYYR
+694 SGTELTRLYYR

-717 RALEKEKAA
+717 RALDKEEAA
-726 KDHEEINAYYVAFTR
+726 KDHEETNVYYVAFTR

-746 VVVAKDKDQK
+746 IVVAKDK
-756 KDKKKDKEESKN
+756 

-777 KPLEE
+777 TPLEE
-782 GEIAPVIASKK
+782 GEITPVISSQK
-793 EPSNASVLIKPHAYG
+793 EPLIASVLIKPHAYG
-808 EQVQEIEEEPDSDY
+808 EQVQEIEEEPSDY

-850 KKSVLEYLNYHY
+850 KKSVLEYLNYHH

-868 HQALEESLELFEND
+868 YQALEESLELFEND
-882 AEIQALFKNLAL
+882 AKIQALFKNLAL
-894 KGEVAF
+894 RGEVAF
-900 LSRGVVSRIDVL
+900 LFEGVVSRIDVL

-942 AEFLQTQAPHFKIQA
+942 AAFLQTQAPHFKIQA

>member
-1 MDTNRQCM
+1 M

-58 DYLKILQKENLES
+58 DYLKILQQENLES
-71 KEKSHKEN
+71 EKEKAQN

-88 HLDPSLVQN
+88 HLDPDLVRN

-143 EAHQQQLDERF
+143 KAHQQQLNEGF
-154 LSALNSEQ
+154 LSALNGEQ
-162 LEELSVFITQ
+162 LEELSVFIAQ
-172 CLSHNSYTSNSILK
+172 CLSYNNYTSDSILER
-186 LLRSLRNKL
+186 LRFLKNKL

-200 NKREPAFDE
+200 NKKEPAFDE
-209 EGFLEKPR
+209 EGFLEKLR
-217 NLNKQIQSTEIASD
+217 SLNQQIQSIETASD
-231 SAKKAIKC
+231 KAKTAIKC

-249 LTWLKKK
+249 LTWLEKK
-256 SEYNFFKKLKNEIP
+256 SEYQSFKKLKSEIP
-270 TLESECEAIEN
+270 TLESECEEIES
-281 DLKSYYEA
+281 DLKRYYEA
-289 RETALFKKFP
+289 KETAIFKKFP

-305 DKAISKIQALDFDA
+305 DNATSKIQALDFDA

-325 ALLSG
+325 VLLNG
-330 YEEVPAEF
+330 YEEMPAEF

-381 WHRSVFFVGDVKQSI
+381 WQRSVFFVGDVKQSI
-396 YAFRGGFSS
+396 YAFRGSFSS
-405 LFESVSKDFYHDNLE
+405 LFESVAKDFYHDNLQ

-426 PLIIHYVNTIFKKA
+426 PLIINYVNTIFKKA
-440 YQNSSTT
+440 YQNSPTA

-453 PETSRNKHATDGYVK
+453 PKASSNKHTDGYVK
-468 VSLVANERELL
+468 VSLVADG
-479 LEQISQEAKNLLE
+479 I
-492 HGKELLLEQILQE
+492 ELLLEQILQE
-505 AKNLLEHGIEPKD
+505 AKNLLEHRIDPKD

-531 IKNYLQENL
+531 IKNYLQEYL
-540 SEIRPSTES
+540 SEICPSTES
-549 SAQLSQFVESKIIK
+549 SANLSQFVESKIIK
-563 NALEYALAEEE
+563 NALRYALAEEP

-593 AIALFGFNP
+593 AIALAGFNP
-602 KKESVAGFVWKVMEL
+602 KKESVAGFVWKIMEL
-617 FELYTECAQICLEL
+617 FELYGEPAQSCLEL
-631 ALGCE
+631 AVGCE
-636 DADEFLEKLEAKK
+636 DADGFLEKLEAKS
-649 IASFNSKGAQ
+649 IASFNAKGAQ

-681 KPNNESDKFLEEY
+681 KPNSNHSNQLLEEY
-694 NGTELVCLYYR
+694 NGTELARLYYR

-717 RALEKEKAA
+717 RALDEEEAA
-726 KDHEEINAYYVAFTR
+726 KDHEEINVYYVAFTR

-746 VVVAKDKDQK
+746 IVVAKDKKESK
-756 KDKKKDKEESKN
+756 KESKN
-768 KGMHEKLDL
+768 KTMRERLDL
-777 KPLEE
+777 APLEE
-782 GEIAPVIASKK
+782 GEIMPVISPQK
-793 EPSNASVLIKPHAYG
+793 EPLIASVVIKPHAYG
-808 EQVQEIEEEPDSDY
+808 EQVQEIEEEPESDY

-835 ALHKGLEYQYAYRIP
+835 ALHKGLEYQYAYNIP
-850 KKSVLEYLNYHY
+850 KKSVLEYLNYHH

-868 HQALEESLELFEND
+868 YQALEESLELFEND
-882 AEIQALFKNLAL
+882 AKIQALFKNYAL
-894 KGEVAF
+894 RGEAAF
-900 LSRGVVSRIDVL
+900 LFEGVVSRIDVL

-942 AEFLQTQAPHFKIQA
+942 AAFLKTQAPHFKIQA

>member
-1 MDTNRQCM
+1 MDTKRQCM

-58 DYLKILQKENLES
+58 DYLKILQKENLENE
-71 KEKSHKEN
+71 KEKSQN

-88 HLDPSLVQN
+88 HLDPSLVRN
-97 SAQKIYQRF
+97 SAPKIYQRF

-143 EAHQQQLDERF
+143 KAHQQQLNEGF
-154 LSALNSEQ
+154 LSTLNNKQ
-162 LEELSVFITQ
+162 LEELSVFIAQ
-172 CLSHNSYTSNSILK
+172 CLSYDSYTSDSVLERLRFLK
-186 LLRSLRNKL
+186 NKL
-195 YLFDP
+195 YLFDS
-200 NKREPAFDE
+200 NKKEPAFDE
-209 EGFLEKPR
+209 KGFLEKLR
-217 NLNKQIQSTEIASD
+217 SLNQQIQSVETASNE
-231 SAKKAIKC
+231 AKKAIKC

-256 SEYNFFKKLKNEIP
+256 SEYRDFKKLKDEIP
-270 TLESECEAIEN
+270 TLESECEEIKN
-281 DLKSYYEA
+281 DLKRYYEA
-289 RETALFKKFP
+289 REIALFKKFP

-305 DKAISKIQALDFDA
+305 DKATSKIQALDFDA

-325 ALLSG
+325 ALLNG
-330 YEEVPAEF
+330 YEELPAEF

-396 YAFRGGFSS
+396 YGFRGSFSS
-405 LFESVSKDFYHDNLE
+405 LFESVAKDFYHDNLP

-426 PLIIHYVNTIFKKA
+426 PLIINYVNTIFKKA
-440 YQNSSTT
+440 YQDSPTA
-447 YLEQKY
+447 YLDQKY
-453 PETSRNKHATDGYVK
+453 PKASPNKHATDGYVK
-468 VSLVANERELL
+468 VSLVADERELL
-479 LEQISQEAKNLLE
+479 LEQILKEAKNLLE
-492 HGKELLLEQILQE
+492 HR
-505 AKNLLEHGIEPKD
+505 IEPKD

-524 TNKDALE
+524 TNDDALE

-540 SEIRPSTES
+540 SAIRPSTES
-549 SAQLSQFVESKIIK
+549 SANLSQFVESKIIK
-563 NALEYALAEEE
+563 NALEYALAEEP

-593 AIALFGFNP
+593 VIALAGFNP
-602 KKESVAGFVWKVMEL
+602 KKESVASFVWKIMEQ
-617 FELYTECAQICLEL
+617 FKLYEEPAQSCLEL
-631 ALGCE
+631 AVGCE
-636 DADEFLEKLEAKK
+636 DANGFLEKLEAKA
-649 IASFNSKGAQ
+649 IASSHSKGAQ

-681 KPNNESDKFLEEY
+681 KPKSNNSNQFLEEY
-694 NGTELVCLYYR
+694 SGTELVHLYYR

-717 RALEKEKAA
+717 RALDKEEAA
-726 KDHEEINAYYVAFTR
+726 KDHEETNVYYVAFTR

-746 VVVAKDKDQK
+746 IIVVKDKDQK
-756 KDKKKDKEESKN
+756 KDKKESKKESKN
-768 KGMHEKLDL
+768 KKMREQLDL
-777 KPLEE
+777 APLEE
-782 GEIAPVIASKK
+782 GTIVPVISPQK
-793 EPSNASVLIKPHAYG
+793 EPLITSTLIKPHAYG
-808 EQVQEIEEEPDSDY
+808 EQVQEIEEEPESDY
-822 EKNNDQEAINFGI
+822 EKNDDQEAINFGI
-835 ALHKGLEYQYAYRIP
+835 ALHKGLEYQYAYNIP
-850 KKSVLEYLNYHY
+850 KKSVLEYLNYHH

-868 HQALEESLELFEND
+868 YQALEESLELFEND
-882 AEIQALFKNLAL
+882 REIQALFKNHAL
-894 KGEVAF
+894 RGEAAF
-900 LSRGVVSRIDVL
+900 LFEGVVSRIDVL
-912 LWDKGQN
+912 LWDRGQN
-919 LYVLDYKS
+919 LCVLDYKS
-927 SQNYQQSHKAQVSHY
+927 SQNCQQSHKAQVSHY
-942 AEFLQTQAPHFKIQA
+942 AEFLKTQAPHFKIQA

>member
-1 MDTNRQCM
+1 M

-32 KGANPSE
+32 KGANSSE

-58 DYLKILQKENLES
+58 DYLKILQKENLENEKE
-71 KEKSHKEN
+71 KEKSQN

-88 HLDPSLVQN
+88 RLNPSFVQN

-143 EAHQQQLDERF
+143 KAHQQQLNESF
-154 LSALNSEQ
+154 LSALDNKQ
-162 LEELSVFITQ
+162 LEELSVFIAQ
-172 CLSHNSYTSNSILK
+172 CLSYDSYTSDSILER
-186 LLRSLRNKL
+186 LRFLKNKL

-200 NKREPAFDE
+200 NKKDPVFDE
-209 EGFLEKPR
+209 ERFLEKLR
-217 NLNKQIQSTEIASD
+217 SLDQQIQSVETASNE
-231 SAKKAIKC
+231 AKKAIKC

-256 SEYNFFKKLKNEIP
+256 GEYRDFKKIKDEIP
-270 TLESECEAIEN
+270 TLESECEEIEN
-281 DLKSYYEA
+281 DLKRYYEA
-289 RETALFKKFP
+289 RESALFKKFP

-305 DKAISKIQALDFDA
+305 DKATSKIQALDFDA

-325 ALLSG
+325 ALLNG
-330 YEEVPAEF
+330 YEEMPAEF
-338 FYFRLDSKIAH
+338 FYFRLDSRIAH

-396 YAFRGGFSS
+396 YGFRGSFSS

-426 PLIIHYVNTIFKKA
+426 PLIINYVNTIFKKA
-440 YQNSSTT
+440 YQNSPTA

-453 PETSRNKHATDGYVK
+453 PKASSNKHAKDGYVK
-468 VSLVANERELL
+468 VSLVADERELL
-479 LEQISQEAKNLLE
+479 LK
-492 HGKELLLEQILQE
+492 QILQE
-505 AKNLLEHGIEPKD
+505 AKNLLEHRIEAKD
-518 ITILCA
+518 ITLLCA
-524 TNKDALE
+524 TNDDALE
-531 IKNYLQENL
+531 IKNYLQKNL
-540 SEIRPSTES
+540 SAIRPTTES
-549 SAQLSQFVESKIIK
+549 SAKLSQFVESKIIK
-563 NALEYALAEEE
+563 NALEYALAEEP

-593 AIALFGFNP
+593 TIALAGFNP

-631 ALGCE
+631 AVGCE
-636 DADEFLEKLEAKK
+636 DANEFLEKLEAKE
-649 IASFNSKGAQ
+649 IASFNVKGAQ

-681 KPNNESDKFLEEY
+681 KPKTNNSNQFLEEY
-694 NGTELVCLYYR
+694 SGTELTRLYYR

-717 RALEKEKAA
+717 RALDKEEAA
-726 KDHEEINAYYVAFTR
+726 KDHEETNVYYVAFTR

-746 VVVAKDKDQK
+746 IVVAKDKDQK
-756 KDKKKDKEESKN
+756 KDKKESKN
-768 KGMHEKLDL
+768 KGMRGKLDL
-777 KPLEE
+777 APLEE
-782 GEIAPVIASKK
+782 GAIAPVISSQK
-793 EPSNASVLIKPHAYG
+793 EPSSASVVIKPHAYG
-808 EQVQEIEEEPDSDY
+808 EQVQEIEEEPSDY
-822 EKNNDQEAINFGI
+822 EKNNDQEAIHFGI

-850 KKSVLEYLNYHY
+850 KKSVLEYLNYHH

-868 HQALEESLELFEND
+868 YQALEESLELFEND
-882 AEIQALFKNLAL
+882 AKIQTLFKNLAL

-900 LSRGVVSRIDVL
+900 LFEGVVSRIDVL

-942 AEFLQTQAPHFKIQA
+942 AAFLQTQAPHFKIQA
-957 GIIYAHKRLLEKL
+957 GIIYAHKRLLEKI

>member
-1 MDTNRQCM
+1 MDTKRQCM

-58 DYLKILQKENLES
+58 DYLKILQKENLEDEKE
-71 KEKSHKEN
+71 KEKSQN

-88 HLDPSLVQN
+88 HLNPDLVRN
-97 SAQKIYQRF
+97 STPKIYQRF

-143 EAHQQQLDERF
+143 KVHQQQLNESF
-154 LSALNSEQ
+154 LSALNGEQ
-162 LEELSVFITQ
+162 LEELSVFIAQ
-172 CLSHNSYTSNSILK
+172 CLSYDSYTSDSILER
-186 LLRSLRNKL
+186 LRFLKNKL

-200 NKREPAFDE
+200 NKKDPVFNE
-209 EGFLEKPR
+209 EGFLEKLR
-217 NLNKQIQSTEIASD
+217 SLNQQIQNIETASNE
-231 SAKKAIKC
+231 AKKAIKC

-249 LTWLKKK
+249 LTWLEKK
-256 SEYNFFKKLKNEIP
+256 SEYRYFKKFKDEIP
-270 TLESECEAIEN
+270 TLESECEEIEN
-281 DLKSYYEA
+281 DLKRYYEA
-289 RETALFKKFP
+289 KESALFKKFP

-305 DKAISKIQALDFDA
+305 DKATSKIQALDFDA
-319 IKDKVH
+319 IKNKVH
-325 ALLSG
+325 ALLNG
-330 YEEVPAEF
+330 YEEMPAEF

-396 YAFRGGFSS
+396 YGFRGSFSS
-405 LFESVSKDFYHDNLE
+405 LFESVSKDFYHDNLP

-426 PLIIHYVNTIFKKA
+426 PLIINYVNTIFKKA
-440 YQNSSTT
+440 YQNSPTA

-453 PETSRNKHATDGYVK
+453 PKASSNKHARDGYVK
-468 VSLVANERELL
+468 VSLVADERELL
-479 LEQISQEAKNLLE
+479 LK
-492 HGKELLLEQILQE
+492 QILQE
-505 AKNLLEHGIEPKD
+505 AKNLLEHRIDPKD

-524 TNKDALE
+524 TNDDALE

-540 SEIRPSTES
+540 SAIRPSTES
-549 SAQLSQFVESKIIK
+549 SAKLSQFVESKIIK
-563 NALEYALAEEE
+563 NALEYALAEEP

-593 AIALFGFNP
+593 VIALAGFNP
-602 KKESVAGFVWKVMEL
+602 KKESVAGFVWKVMEW
-617 FELYTECAQICLEL
+617 FELYGECAQICLEL
-631 ALGCE
+631 AVGCE
-636 DADEFLEKLEAKK
+636 DANEFLEKLKTKE
-649 IASFNSKGAQ
+649 IASFKIEGAQ

-681 KPNNESDKFLEEY
+681 KPKTNNSNQFLEEY
-694 NGTELVCLYYR
+694 SGTELTRLYYR

-717 RALEKEKAA
+717 RALDKEEAA
-726 KDHEEINAYYVAFTR
+726 KDHEETNVYYVAFTR

-756 KDKKKDKEESKN
+756 KDKKESKN
-768 KGMHEKLDL
+768 KGMREKLDL
-777 KPLEE
+777 EPLEE
-782 GEIAPVIASKK
+782 GTIAPVISSQK
-793 EPSNASVLIKPHAYG
+793 EPSSASVVIKPHAYG
-808 EQVQEIEEEPDSDY
+808 EQVQEIEEEPSDY

-835 ALHKGLEYQYAYRIP
+835 ALHKGLEYQYAYNIP
-850 KKSVLEYLNYHY
+850 KKSVLEYLNYHH

-868 HQALEESLELFEND
+868 YQALEESLELFEND
-882 AEIQALFKNLAL
+882 AKIQALFKNLAL
-894 KGEVAF
+894 RGEVAF
-900 LSRGVVSRIDVL
+900 LFEGVVSRIDVL

-942 AEFLQTQAPHFKIQA
+942 AAFLQTQAPHFKIQA

>member
-1 MDTNRQCM
+1 MDTKRQCM

-58 DYLKILQKENLES
+58 DYLKILQKENLENEKE
-71 KEKSHKEN
+71 KEKSQN

-88 HLDPSLVQN
+88 RLDPSFVQN
-97 SAQKIYQRF
+97 RAQEIYQRF

-143 EAHQQQLDERF
+143 KAHQQQLNASF
-154 LSALNSEQ
+154 LSALNNEQ

-172 CLSHNSYTSNSILK
+172 CLSYDSYTSDSILER
-186 LLRSLRNKL
+186 LRFLKNKL

-200 NKREPAFDE
+200 NKKDLVFDE
-209 EGFLEKPR
+209 ERFLEKIR
-217 NLNKQIQSTEIASD
+217 SLNQQIQNIETASNE
-231 SAKKAIKC
+231 AKKAIKC

-249 LTWLKKK
+249 LTWLEKK
-256 SEYNFFKKLKNEIP
+256 SEYRYFKKFKDEIP
-270 TLESECEAIEN
+270 TLESECEEIEN
-281 DLKSYYEA
+281 DLKRYYEA
-289 RETALFKKFP
+289 RESALFKKFP

-305 DKAISKIQALDFDA
+305 DKATSKIQALDFDA

-325 ALLSG
+325 ALLNG
-330 YEEVPAEF
+330 YEEMPAEF
-338 FYFRLDSKIAH
+338 FYFRLDSRIAH

-381 WHRSVFFVGDVKQSI
+381 WRRSVFFVGDVKQSI
-396 YAFRGGFSS
+396 YGFRGSFSS
-405 LFESVSKDFYHDNLE
+405 LFESVSKDFYHDNLP

-426 PLIIHYVNTIFKKA
+426 PLIINYVNTIFKKA
-440 YQNSSTT
+440 YQNSPTA

-453 PETSRNKHATDGYVK
+453 PKASSNNHARDGYVK
-468 VSLVANERELL
+468 VSLVADER
-479 LEQISQEAKNLLE
+479 
-492 HGKELLLEQILQE
+492 ELLLEQILQE
-505 AKNLLEHGIEPKD
+505 AKNLLEHRIEPKD
-518 ITILCA
+518 ITLLCA
-524 TNKDALE
+524 TNDDALG
-531 IKNYLQENL
+531 IKNYLQKNL
-540 SEIRPSTES
+540 SAIHPSTES
-549 SAQLSQFVESKIIK
+549 SAKLSQFVESKIIK
-563 NALEYALAEEE
+563 NALEYALAEEP

-593 AIALFGFNP
+593 VIALAGFNL

-631 ALGCE
+631 AVGCE
-636 DADEFLEKLEAKK
+636 DANEFLEKLEAKE
-649 IASFNSKGAQ
+649 IASFKAEGAQ

-681 KPNNESDKFLEEY
+681 KPKTNNSNQFLEEY
-694 NGTELVCLYYR
+694 SGTELTRLYYR
-705 MKNREVVDKDYA
+705 TKNREVVDKDYA
-717 RALEKEKAA
+717 RALDKEEAA
-726 KDHEEINAYYVAFTR
+726 KNHEETNVYYVAFTR

-746 VVVAKDKDQK
+746 IVVAKDK
-756 KDKKKDKEESKN
+756 

-777 KPLEE
+777 APLEE
-782 GEIAPVIASKK
+782 GEIAPVISSQK
-793 EPSNASVLIKPHAYG
+793 EPSSASVLIKPHAYG
-808 EQVQEIEEEPDSDY
+808 EQVQEIEEEPSDY

-850 KKSVLEYLNYHY
+850 KKSVLEYLNYHH

-868 HQALEESLELFEND
+868 YQALEESLELFEND
-882 AEIQALFKNLAL
+882 AKIQALFKNLAL
-894 KGEVAF
+894 RGEVAF
-900 LSRGVVSRIDVL
+900 LFEGVVSRIDVL

-942 AEFLQTQAPHFKIQA
+942 AAFLQTQAPHFKIQA

>member
-1 MDTNRQCM
+1 MDTKIQCM

-58 DYLKILQKENLES
+58 DYLRILQKENLEDEKE
-71 KEKSHKEN
+71 KEKSQN

-88 HLDPSLVQN
+88 RLNPSFVQN

-143 EAHQQQLDERF
+143 KAHQQQLNESF
-154 LSALNSEQ
+154 LSALNNEQ
-162 LEELSVFITQ
+162 LEELSVFIAQ
-172 CLSHNSYTSNSILK
+172 CLSYDSYTSDSILEW
-186 LLRSLRNKL
+186 LRFLKNKL

-200 NKREPAFDE
+200 NKKDPVFNE
-209 EGFLEKPR
+209 EGFLEKLR
-217 NLNKQIQSTEIASD
+217 SLNQQIQSVETASD
-231 SAKKAIKC
+231 TAKKAIKC

-256 SEYNFFKKLKNEIP
+256 GEYRYFKKIKDEIP
-270 TLESECEAIEN
+270 TLESECEEIEN
-281 DLKSYYEA
+281 DLKRYYEA
-289 RETALFKKFP
+289 RESALFKKFP

-305 DKAISKIQALDFDA
+305 DKATSKIQALDFDA

-325 ALLSG
+325 ALLNG
-330 YEEVPAEF
+330 YEEMPAEF
-338 FYFRLDSKIAH
+338 FYFRLDSRIAH

-396 YAFRGGFSS
+396 YGFRGSFSS
-405 LFESVSKDFYHDNLE
+405 LFESVSKDFYHDNLP

-426 PLIIHYVNTIFKKA
+426 PLIINYVNTIFKKA
-440 YQNSSTT
+440 YQNSPTA

-453 PETSRNKHATDGYVK
+453 PKASSNKHARDGYVK
-468 VSLVANERELL
+468 VSLVADER
-479 LEQISQEAKNLLE
+479 
-492 HGKELLLEQILQE
+492 ELLLEQILQE
-505 AKNLLEHGIEPKD
+505 AKNLLEHRIDPKD
-518 ITILCA
+518 ITLLCT
-524 TNKDALE
+524 TNDDALE
-531 IKNYLQENL
+531 IKNYLQKNL
-540 SEIRPSTES
+540 SAIRPSTES
-549 SAQLSQFVESKIIK
+549 SAKLSQFVESKIIK
-563 NALEYALAEEE
+563 NALEYALAEEP

-593 AIALFGFNP
+593 AIALASFNP

-617 FELYTECAQICLEL
+617 FELYTECVQICLEL
-631 ALGCE
+631 AVGCE
-636 DADEFLEKLEAKK
+636 DANEFLEKLEAKE
-649 IASFNSKGAQ
+649 IASFKAEGAQ

-681 KPNNESDKFLEEY
+681 KPKTNNSNQFLEEY
-694 NGTELVCLYYR
+694 SGTELTRLYYR

-717 RALEKEKAA
+717 RVLDKEEAA
-726 KDHEEINAYYVAFTR
+726 KNHEETNVYYVAFTR

-746 VVVAKDKDQK
+746 IVVAKNK
-756 KDKKKDKEESKN
+756 
-768 KGMHEKLDL
+768 KGMREKLDL
-777 KPLEE
+777 APLEE
-782 GEIAPVIASKK
+782 GTIAPVISSQK
-793 EPSNASVLIKPHAYG
+793 ELSIPSVVIKPHAYG
-808 EQVQEIEEEPDSDY
+808 EQVQEIEEEPSDY

-850 KKSVLEYLNYHY
+850 KKSVLEYLNYHH

-882 AEIQALFKNLAL
+882 AKIQALFKNLAL
-894 KGEVAF
+894 RGEVAF
-900 LSRGVVSRIDVL
+900 LFEGVVSRIDVL

-942 AEFLQTQAPHFKIQA
+942 AAFLQTQAPHFKIQV

>member
-1 MDTNRQCM
+1 MDTKRQCM

-58 DYLKILQKENLES
+58 DYLKILQKENLENE
-71 KEKSHKEN
+71 KEKSQN

-111 RISTIDAFFQ
+111 RISTIDALFQ

-143 EAHQQQLDERF
+143 EAHQQQLNESF
-154 LSALNSEQ
+154 LSALNNEQ

-172 CLSHNSYTSNSILK
+172 CLSYDSYTSDSILK
-186 LLRSLRNKL
+186 RLRFLKNKL

-200 NKREPAFDE
+200 NKKEPAFDE
-209 EGFLEKPR
+209 EGFLEKLR
-217 NLNKQIQSTEIASD
+217 SLNEQIQSIETASD
-231 SAKKAIKC
+231 RAKEAIKC
-239 DDFRGFLNSS
+239 DSFRGFLNSS

-256 SEYNFFKKLKNEIP
+256 SEYQSFKKLKNEIP
-270 TLESECEAIEN
+270 TLESECEEIEN
-281 DLKSYYEA
+281 DLKRYYEA
-289 RETALFKKFP
+289 KETAIFKKFP

-305 DKAISKIQALDFDA
+305 DNATSKIQALDFDA

-325 ALLSG
+325 VLLNG
-330 YEEVPAEF
+330 YEEMPAEF

-396 YAFRGGFSS
+396 YAFRGSFSS

-420 FNHRSS
+420 FNHRSA
-426 PLIIHYVNTIFKKA
+426 PLIINCVNTIFKKA
-440 YQNSSTT
+440 YQNSPTA

-453 PETSRNKHATDGYVK
+453 PKTSQNKHATDGYVK
-468 VSLVANERELL
+468 VSLVADER
-479 LEQISQEAKNLLE
+479 
-492 HGKELLLEQILQE
+492 ELLLEQILQE
-505 AKNLLEHGIEPKD
+505 AQNLLEHHIEPKD

-531 IKNYLQENL
+531 IKNYLQERL
-540 SEIRPSTES
+540 SAIHPSTES
-549 SAQLSQFVESKIIK
+549 SAKLSQFVESKIIK
-563 NALEYALAEEE
+563 NALEYALAKEP

-593 AIALFGFNP
+593 VIALPSFNP

-617 FELYTECAQICLEL
+617 FELYGEPAQSCLEL
-631 ALGCE
+631 AVGCE
-636 DADEFLEKLEAKK
+636 DANDFLEKLETKS
-649 IASFNSKGAQ
+649 IASLNSKGAQ

-681 KPNNESDKFLEEY
+681 NPKSNHSNQLLEEY
-694 NGTELVCLYYR
+694 DGAELTRLYYR

-717 RALEKEKAA
+717 RALDKEEAA
-726 KDHEEINAYYVAFTR
+726 KDHEEINVYYVAFTR

-746 VVVAKDKDQK
+746 IVVAKDKKESK
-756 KDKKKDKEESKN
+756 KESKN
-768 KGMHEKLDL
+768 KKMREQLDL
-777 KPLEE
+777 APLEE
-782 GEIAPVIASKK
+782 GEITPVISHKK
-793 EPSNASVLIKPHAYG
+793 EPLITSVVIKPHAYG

-835 ALHKGLEYQYAYRIP
+835 ALHKGLEYQYAYHIP
-850 KKSVLEYLNYHY
+850 KESVLEYLNYHH

-868 HQALEESLELFEND
+868 YQALEESLELFEND
-882 AEIQALFKNLAL
+882 AEIQALFKNYAL
-894 KGEVAF
+894 RGEAAF
-900 LSRGVVSRIDVL
+900 LFEGVVSRIDVL
-912 LWDKGQN
+912 LWDRGQN

-942 AEFLQTQAPHFKIQA
+942 AEFLKTQAPHFKIQA

>member
-1 MDTNRQCM
+1 MDTKRQCM

-58 DYLKILQKENLES
+58 DYLKILQKEGLENEKE
-71 KEKSHKEN
+71 KEKSQN

-88 HLDPSLVQN
+88 RLDPSFVQN

-121 SILRKFCWFVGLSA
+121 SILRKFCWFVGLST

-143 EAHQQQLDERF
+143 KAHQQQLNESF
-154 LSALNSEQ
+154 LSALDNKQ
-162 LEELSVFITQ
+162 LEELSVFIAQ
-172 CLSHNSYTSNSILK
+172 CLSYDGYTSDSVLERLRFLK
-186 LLRSLRNKL
+186 NKL

-200 NKREPAFDE
+200 NKKEPAFDE
-209 EGFLEKPR
+209 EGFLEKLR
-217 NLNKQIQSTEIASD
+217 SLNQQIQSVETASD
-231 SAKKAIKC
+231 AAKTAIKC

-249 LTWLKKK
+249 LTWLEKKG
-256 SEYNFFKKLKNEIP
+256 EYRYFKKIKDEIP
-270 TLESECEAIEN
+270 TLESECEEIEN
-281 DLKSYYEA
+281 DLKRYYEA
-289 RETALFKKFP
+289 KESALFKKFP

-305 DKAISKIQALDFDA
+305 DKATSKIQALDFDA

-325 ALLSG
+325 ALLNG
-330 YEEVPAEF
+330 YEEMPAEF

-370 DEIKAGIGQAK
+370 DEIKAGIGQVK

-396 YAFRGGFSS
+396 YGFRGSFSS

-426 PLIIHYVNTIFKKA
+426 PLIINYVNTIFKKA
-440 YQNSSTT
+440 YQNSPTA
-447 YLEQKY
+447 YWEQKY
-453 PETSRNKHATDGYVK
+453 PKASSNKHARDGYVK
-468 VSLVANERELL
+468 VSLVADER
-479 LEQISQEAKNLLE
+479 
-492 HGKELLLEQILQE
+492 ELLLEQILQE
-505 AKNLLEHGIEPKD
+505 AKNLLEHCIDPKD
-518 ITILCA
+518 ITLLCA
-524 TNKDALE
+524 TNDDALE
-531 IKNYLQENL
+531 IKNYLQKNL
-540 SEIRPSTES
+540 SAINPSTES
-549 SAQLSQFVESKIIK
+549 SAKLSQFVESKIIK
-563 NALEYALAEEE
+563 NALEYALAEEP

-593 AIALFGFNP
+593 AIALVGFNP

-617 FELYTECAQICLEL
+617 FELYGECAQICLEL
-631 ALGCE
+631 AVGCE
-636 DADEFLEKLEAKK
+636 DADEFLKKLEAKE
-649 IASFNSKGAQ
+649 IASFKAEGAQ

-681 KPNNESDKFLEEY
+681 KPKTNNSNQFLEEY
-694 NGTELVCLYYR
+694 SGTELTHLYYR

-717 RALEKEKAA
+717 RALDKEEAA
-726 KDHEEINAYYVAFTR
+726 KDHEETNVYYVAFTR

-746 VVVAKDKDQK
+746 IVVAKDK
-756 KDKKKDKEESKN
+756 

-777 KPLEE
+777 APLEE
-782 GEIAPVIASKK
+782 GEIAPVISSQK
-793 EPSNASVLIKPHAYG
+793 EPLIPSVVIKPHAYG
-808 EQVQEIEEEPDSDY
+808 EQVQEIEEEPSDY

-835 ALHKGLEYQYAYRIP
+835 ALHKGLEYQYAYNIP
-850 KKSVLEYLNYHY
+850 KKSILEYLNYHH

-882 AEIQALFKNLAL
+882 AKIQALFKNLAL

-900 LSRGVVSRIDVL
+900 LFEGVVSRIDVL

-942 AEFLQTQAPHFKIQA
+942 AAFLQTQAPHFKIQA

>member
-1 MDTNRQCM
+1 MDTKRQCM

-58 DYLKILQKENLES
+58 DYLKILQKENLENE
-71 KEKSHKEN
+71 KEKEKFQN

-88 HLDPSLVQN
+88 RLDPSFVQN

-143 EAHQQQLDERF
+143 KAHQQQLNEGF
-154 LSALNSEQ
+154 LSALNGEQ
-162 LEELSVFITQ
+162 LEELSVFIAQ
-172 CLSHNSYTSNSILK
+172 CLSYDSYTSDSILER
-186 LLRSLRNKL
+186 LRFLKNKL

-200 NKREPAFDE
+200 NKKDLAFDE
-209 EGFLEKPR
+209 EGFLEKLR
-217 NLNKQIQSTEIASD
+217 SLNQQIQSIETASD
-231 SAKKAIKC
+231 RAKTAIKC

-249 LTWLKKK
+249 LTWLEKK
-256 SEYNFFKKLKNEIP
+256 SEYIYFKKLKDEIP
-270 TLESECEAIEN
+270 TLESECEEIEN
-281 DLKSYYEA
+281 DLKRYYEA
-289 RETALFKKFP
+289 REIALFKKFP

-305 DKAISKIQALDFDA
+305 DKATSKIQALDFDA
-319 IKDKVH
+319 IQDKVH
-325 ALLSG
+325 ALLNG
-330 YEEVPAEF
+330 YEEMPAEF

-396 YAFRGGFSS
+396 YGFRGSFSS
-405 LFESVSKDFYHDNLE
+405 LFESVSKDFYHDNLL

-426 PLIIHYVNTIFKKA
+426 PLIINYVNTIFKKA
-440 YQNSSTT
+440 YQNSPTA

-453 PETSRNKHATDGYVK
+453 PKASSNKHARDGYVK
-468 VSLVANERELL
+468 VSLVADERELL
-479 LEQISQEAKNLLE
+479 LK
-492 HGKELLLEQILQE
+492 QILQE
-505 AKNLLEHGIEPKD
+505 AKNLLEHRIDPKD
-518 ITILCA
+518 ITLLCA
-524 TNKDALE
+524 TNDDALE
-531 IKNYLQENL
+531 IKDYLQKNL
-540 SEIRPSTES
+540 SAIRPSTES
-549 SAQLSQFVESKIIK
+549 SAKLSQFVESKIIK
-563 NALEYALAEEE
+563 NALEYALAEEP

-593 AIALFGFNP
+593 AIALAGFNP
-602 KKESVAGFVWKVMEL
+602 KKESVAGFVWKVMEW
-617 FELYTECAQICLEL
+617 FELYTECTQICLEL
-631 ALGCE
+631 AVGCE
-636 DADEFLEKLEAKK
+636 DANEFLEKLEAKE
-649 IASFNSKGAQ
+649 IASFKAEGAQ

-681 KPNNESDKFLEEY
+681 KPKTNNSNQFLEEY
-694 NGTELVCLYYR
+694 SGTELTRLYYR

-717 RALEKEKAA
+717 RALDKEEVA
-726 KDHEEINAYYVAFTR
+726 KDHEETNVYYVAFTR

-746 VVVAKDKDQK
+746 IVVAKDK
-756 KDKKKDKEESKN
+756 
-768 KGMHEKLDL
+768 KGMREKLDL
-777 KPLEE
+777 VPLEE
-782 GEIAPVIASKK
+782 GTIAPVISSQK
-793 EPSNASVLIKPHAYG
+793 EPSSTSVVIKPHAYG
-808 EQVQEIEEEPDSDY
+808 EQVQEIEEEPSDY

-850 KKSVLEYLNYHY
+850 KKSVLEYLNYHH

-882 AEIQALFKNLAL
+882 AKIQALFKNLAL
-894 KGEVAF
+894 RGEVAF
-900 LSRGVVSRIDVL
+900 LFEGVVSRIDVL

-942 AEFLQTQAPHFKIQA
+942 AAFLQTQAPHFKIQA

>member
-1 MDTNRQCM
+1 MDTKRQCM

-58 DYLKILQKENLES
+58 DYLKILQKENLEDEKE
-71 KEKSHKEN
+71 KEKSQN

-88 HLDPSLVQN
+88 RLDPSFVQN

-143 EAHQQQLDERF
+143 KAHQQQLNASF
-154 LSALNSEQ
+154 LSALDNKQ

-172 CLSHNSYTSNSILK
+172 CLSYDSYTSDSILEW
-186 LLRSLRNKL
+186 LRFLKNKL

-200 NKREPAFDE
+200 NKKELAFDE
-209 EGFLEKPR
+209 ERFLEKLR
-217 NLNKQIQSTEIASD
+217 SLNQQIQSVETASNE
-231 SAKKAIKC
+231 AKKAIKC

-249 LTWLKKK
+249 LTWLEKK
-256 SEYNFFKKLKNEIP
+256 SEYRYFKKFKDEIP
-270 TLESECEAIEN
+270 TLESECEEIEN
-281 DLKSYYEA
+281 DLKCYYEA
-289 RETALFKKFP
+289 RESALFKKFP

-305 DKAISKIQALDFDA
+305 DKATSKIQSLDFDA

-325 ALLSG
+325 ALLNG
-330 YEEVPAEF
+330 YEEMPAEF

-349 ILIDEFQDTSLN
+349 ILIDEFQDTNLN

-396 YAFRGGFSS
+396 YGFRGSFSS
-405 LFESVSKDFYHDNLE
+405 LFESVSKDFYHDNLP

-426 PLIIHYVNTIFKKA
+426 PLIINYVNTIFKKA
-440 YQNSSTT
+440 YQNSPTA

-453 PETSRNKHATDGYVK
+453 PKASSNNHARDGYVK
-468 VSLVANERELL
+468 VSLVADER
-479 LEQISQEAKNLLE
+479 
-492 HGKELLLEQILQE
+492 ELLLEQILQE
-505 AKNLLEHGIEPKD
+505 AKNLLEHRIEPKD
-518 ITILCA
+518 ITLLCA
-524 TNKDALE
+524 TNDDALE
-531 IKNYLQENL
+531 IKNYLQKNL
-540 SEIRPSTES
+540 SAIRPSTES
-549 SAQLSQFVESKIIK
+549 STKLSQFVESRIIK
-563 NALEYALAEEE
+563 NALEYALAEEP

-593 AIALFGFNP
+593 AIALAGFNP

-631 ALGCE
+631 AVGCE
-636 DADEFLEKLEAKK
+636 DANEFLEKLEAKE
-649 IASFNSKGAQ
+649 IASFKAEGAQ

-681 KPNNESDKFLEEY
+681 KPKTNNSNQFLEEY
-694 NGTELVCLYYR
+694 SGTELTRLYYR

-717 RALEKEKAA
+717 RALDKEEAA
-726 KDHEEINAYYVAFTR
+726 KDHEETNVYYVAFTR

-746 VVVAKDKDQK
+746 IVVAKDKDQK
-756 KDKKKDKEESKN
+756 KDKKESKN
-768 KGMHEKLDL
+768 KGMCEKLDL
-777 KPLEE
+777 APLEE
-782 GEIAPVIASKK
+782 GEIAPVISSQK
-793 EPSNASVLIKPHAYG
+793 EPSPESVVIKPHAYG
-808 EQVQEIEEEPDSDY
+808 EQVQEIEEEPSDY

-835 ALHKGLEYQYAYRIP
+835 ALHKGLEYQYAYNIP
-850 KKSVLEYLNYHY
+850 KKSVLEYLNYHH

-868 HQALEESLELFEND
+868 YQALEESLELFEND
-882 AEIQALFKNLAL
+882 AKIQALFKNLAL
-894 KGEVAF
+894 RGEVAF
-900 LSRGVVSRIDVL
+900 LFEGVVSRIDVL

-942 AEFLQTQAPHFKIQA
+942 AAFLQTQAPHFKIQA

>member
-1 MDTNRQCM
+1 MDTKRQCM

-58 DYLKILQKENLES
+58 DYLRILQKENLEDEKE
-71 KEKSHKEN
+71 KEKSQN

-88 HLDPSLVQN
+88 RLNPSFVQN
-97 SAQKIYQRF
+97 RAQKIYQRF

-143 EAHQQQLDERF
+143 KAHQQQLNASF
-154 LSALNSEQ
+154 LSALDNEQ
-162 LEELSVFITQ
+162 LEELSVFIAQ
-172 CLSHNSYTSNSILK
+172 CLSHDSYTSDSILER
-186 LLRSLRNKL
+186 LRFLKNKL

-200 NKREPAFDE
+200 NKKEPAFDE
-209 EGFLEKPR
+209 EGFLEKLR
-217 NLNKQIQSTEIASD
+217 SLNQQIQNIETASNE
-231 SAKKAIKC
+231 AKKAIKC

-249 LTWLKKK
+249 LTWLEKKG
-256 SEYNFFKKLKNEIP
+256 EYRYFKKFKDEIP
-270 TLESECEAIEN
+270 TLESECEEIEN
-281 DLKSYYEA
+281 DLKRYYEA
-289 RETALFKKFP
+289 RESALFKKFP

-305 DKAISKIQALDFDA
+305 DRATSKIQALDFDA

-325 ALLSG
+325 ALLNG
-330 YEEVPAEF
+330 YEEMPAEF
-338 FYFRLDSKIAH
+338 FYFRLDSRIAH

-396 YAFRGGFSS
+396 YGFRGSFSS
-405 LFESVSKDFYHDNLE
+405 LFESVSKDFYHDNLQ

-426 PLIIHYVNTIFKKA
+426 PLIINYVNTIFKKA
-440 YQNSSTT
+440 YQNSPTA
-447 YLEQKY
+447 YWEQKY
-453 PETSRNKHATDGYVK
+453 PKASSNNHARDGYVK
-468 VSLVANERELL
+468 VSLVADER
-479 LEQISQEAKNLLE
+479 
-492 HGKELLLEQILQE
+492 ELLLEQILQE
-505 AKNLLEHGIEPKD
+505 AKNLLEHRIEPKD
-518 ITILCA
+518 ITLLCA
-524 TNKDALE
+524 TNDDALE

-540 SEIRPSTES
+540 SAIRPSTES
-549 SAQLSQFVESKIIK
+549 SAKLSQFVESKIIK
-563 NALEYALAEEE
+563 NALEYALAEEP

-593 AIALFGFNP
+593 AIALAGFNS
-602 KKESVAGFVWKVMEL
+602 KKESVAGFVWEVMEL

-631 ALGCE
+631 AVGCE
-636 DADEFLEKLEAKK
+636 DANEFLEKLEAKE
-649 IASFNSKGAQ
+649 IASFKAEGAQ

-681 KPNNESDKFLEEY
+681 KPKTNNSNQFLEEY
-694 NGTELVCLYYR
+694 SGTELTCLYYR

-717 RALEKEKAA
+717 RVLDKEEAA
-726 KDHEEINAYYVAFTR
+726 KNHEETNVYYVAFTR

-746 VVVAKDKDQK
+746 IVVAKDK
-756 KDKKKDKEESKN
+756 
-768 KGMHEKLDL
+768 KGMREKLDL
-777 KPLEE
+777 APLEE
-782 GEIAPVIASKK
+782 GTIAPVISSQK
-793 EPSNASVLIKPHAYG
+793 EPSSASVVIKPHAYG
-808 EQVQEIEEEPDSDY
+808 EQVQEIEEEPSDY

-835 ALHKGLEYQYAYRIP
+835 ALHKGLEYQYAYNIP
-850 KKSVLEYLNYHY
+850 KKSVLEYLNYHH

-868 HQALEESLELFEND
+868 YQALEESLELFEND
-882 AEIQALFKNLAL
+882 AKIQALFKNLAL

-900 LSRGVVSRIDVL
+900 LFEGVVSRIDVL

-942 AEFLQTQAPHFKIQA
+942 AAFLQTQAPHFKIQA

>member
-1 MDTNRQCM
+1 MDTKRQCM

-58 DYLKILQKENLES
+58 DYLKILQKENLEDEKE
-71 KEKSHKEN
+71 KEKSQN

-88 HLDPSLVQN
+88 RLTPSLVQN
-97 SAQKIYQRF
+97 RAQEIYQRF

-143 EAHQQQLDERF
+143 KVHQQQLNASF
-154 LSALNSEQ
+154 LSALNNEQ
-162 LEELSVFITQ
+162 LEELSVFIAQ
-172 CLSHNSYTSNSILK
+172 CLSYDSYTSDSILER
-186 LLRSLRNKL
+186 LRFLKNKL

-200 NKREPAFDE
+200 NKKEPAFDE
-209 EGFLEKPR
+209 EGFLEKLR
-217 NLNKQIQSTEIASD
+217 NLNRQIQSVETASD
-231 SAKKAIKC
+231 TAKKAIKC

-256 SEYNFFKKLKNEIP
+256 GEYRYFKKFKDEIP
-270 TLESECEAIEN
+270 TLESECEEIEN
-281 DLKSYYEA
+281 DLKRYYEA
-289 RETALFKKFP
+289 REIALFKKFP

-305 DKAISKIQALDFDA
+305 DKATSKIQALDFDA

-325 ALLSG
+325 ALLNG
-330 YEEVPAEF
+330 YEEMPAEF

-396 YAFRGGFSS
+396 YGFRGSFSS

-426 PLIIHYVNTIFKKA
+426 PLIINYVNTIFKKA
-440 YQNSSTT
+440 YQNSPTA
-447 YLEQKY
+447 YWEQKY
-453 PETSRNKHATDGYVK
+453 PKTSSNNHARDGYVK
-468 VSLVANERELL
+468 VSLVADER
-479 LEQISQEAKNLLE
+479 
-492 HGKELLLEQILQE
+492 ELLLEQILQE
-505 AKNLLEHGIEPKD
+505 AKNLLEHRIDPKD
-518 ITILCA
+518 ITLLCA
-524 TNKDALE
+524 TNDDALE
-531 IKNYLQENL
+531 IKNYLQKNL
-540 SEIRPSTES
+540 SAIRPSTES
-549 SAQLSQFVESKIIK
+549 SAKLSQFVESKIIK
-563 NALEYALAEEE
+563 NALEYALAEES

-593 AIALFGFNP
+593 AIALAGFNP

-631 ALGCE
+631 AVGCE
-636 DADEFLEKLEAKK
+636 DANEFLEKLEAKE
-649 IASFNSKGAQ
+649 IASFKAEGAQ

-681 KPNNESDKFLEEY
+681 KPKTNNSNQFLEEY
-694 NGTELVCLYYR
+694 SGTELTCLYYR

-717 RALEKEKAA
+717 RALDKEEAA
-726 KDHEEINAYYVAFTR
+726 KDHEETNVYYVAFTR

-746 VVVAKDKDQK
+746 IVVAKDKDQK
-756 KDKKKDKEESKN
+756 KDKKESKN
-768 KGMHEKLDL
+768 KGMREKLDL
-777 KPLEE
+777 APLEE
-782 GEIAPVIASKK
+782 GEIVPVISPQK
-793 EPSNASVLIKPHAYG
+793 EPLIPSIVIKPHAYG
-808 EQVQEIEEEPDSDY
+808 EQVQEIEEEPSDY
-822 EKNNDQEAINFGI
+822 EKNNDQEAIHFGI

-850 KKSVLEYLNYHY
+850 KKSVLEYLNYHH

-868 HQALEESLELFEND
+868 YQALEESLELFEND
-882 AEIQALFKNLAL
+882 AKIQALFKNLAL
-894 KGEVAF
+894 RGEVAF
-900 LSRGVVSRIDVL
+900 LFEGVVSRIDVL
-912 LWDKGQN
+912 LWDRGQN

-942 AEFLQTQAPHFKIQA
+942 AAFLQTQAPHFKIQA

>member
-1 MDTNRQCM
+1 MDTKRQCM

-32 KGANPSE
+32 KGTNPSE

-58 DYLKILQKENLES
+58 DYLKILQKENLEDEKE
-71 KEKSHKEN
+71 KEKSQN

-88 HLDPSLVQN
+88 RLNPSFVQN

-143 EAHQQQLDERF
+143 KAHQQQLNASF
-154 LSALNSEQ
+154 LSALNNEQ

-172 CLSHNSYTSNSILK
+172 CLSYDSYTSDSILER
-186 LLRSLRNKL
+186 LRFLKNKL

-200 NKREPAFDE
+200 NKKEPAFDE
-209 EGFLEKPR
+209 KGFLDKLR
-217 NLNKQIQSTEIASD
+217 SLNRQIQSVETASD
-231 SAKKAIKC
+231 TAKKAIKC
-239 DDFRGFLNSS
+239 DSFRGFLNSS
-249 LTWLKKK
+249 LTWLEKK
-256 SEYNFFKKLKNEIP
+256 SEYQSFKKLKSEIP
-270 TLESECEAIEN
+270 TLESECEEIEN
-281 DLKSYYEA
+281 DLKRYYEA
-289 RETALFKKFP
+289 KESALFKKFP

-305 DKAISKIQALDFDA
+305 DKATSKIQALDFDA

-325 ALLSG
+325 VLLNG

-396 YAFRGGFSS
+396 YAFRGSFSS
-405 LFESVSKDFYHDNLE
+405 LFESVSKDFYHDNLQ
-420 FNHRSS
+420 FNHRSA
-426 PLIIHYVNTIFKKA
+426 PLIINYVNTIFKKA
-440 YQNSSTT
+440 YQNSPTA

-453 PETSRNKHATDGYVK
+453 PKASSNKHATDGYVK
-468 VSLVANERELL
+468 VSLVADDRELL
-479 LEQISQEAKNLLE
+479 LDQILQEVQNLLE
-492 HGKELLLEQILQE
+492 HRID
-505 AKNLLEHGIEPKD
+505 PKD

-540 SEIRPSTES
+540 SAIRPSTES
-549 SAQLSQFVESKIIK
+549 SAKLSQFVESKIIK
-563 NALEYALAEEE
+563 NALEYALAEEP

-593 AIALFGFNP
+593 AIALAGFNP

-617 FELYTECAQICLEL
+617 FELYGECAQICLEL
-631 ALGCE
+631 AVGCE
-636 DADEFLEKLEAKK
+636 DADGFLEKLEAKS
-649 IASFNSKGAQ
+649 IASFNAKGAQ

-681 KPNNESDKFLEEY
+681 KPNSSHSNQLLEEY
-694 NGTELVCLYYR
+694 NGAELLRLYYR

-717 RALEKEKAA
+717 RALDKEEAA
-726 KDHEEINAYYVAFTR
+726 KDYEEINVYYVAFTR

-746 VVVAKDKDQK
+746 IVVAKDK
-756 KDKKKDKEESKN
+756 KESKQESKN
-768 KGMHEKLDL
+768 KTMCERLDL
-777 KPLEE
+777 APLEE
-782 GEIAPVIASKK
+782 GTIVPVISPQK
-793 EPSNASVLIKPHAYG
+793 EPLIPSVLIKPHAYG
-808 EQVQEIEEEPDSDY
+808 EQVQEIEEEPSDY

-835 ALHKGLEYQYAYRIP
+835 ALHKGLEYQYAYNIP
-850 KKSVLEYLNYHY
+850 KKSVLEYLNYHH

-868 HQALEESLELFEND
+868 YQALEESLELFEND
-882 AEIQALFKNLAL
+882 AKIQALFKNLAL
-894 KGEVAF
+894 RGEVAF
-900 LSRGVVSRIDVL
+900 LFEGVVSRIDVL

-942 AEFLQTQAPHFKIQA
+942 AAFLQTQAPHFKIQA

>member
-1 MDTNRQCM
+1 MDTKRQCM

-58 DYLKILQKENLES
+58 DYLKILQKENLENEKE
-71 KEKSHKEN
+71 KEKSQN

-88 HLDPSLVQN
+88 RLDPSFVQN

-143 EAHQQQLDERF
+143 KAHQQQLNESF
-154 LSALNSEQ
+154 LSALNNEQ
-162 LEELSVFITQ
+162 LEELSVFIAQ
-172 CLSHNSYTSNSILK
+172 CLSYDSYTSDSILER
-186 LLRSLRNKL
+186 LRFLKNKL

-200 NKREPAFDE
+200 NKKDPVFNE
-209 EGFLEKPR
+209 EGFLEKLR
-217 NLNKQIQSTEIASD
+217 SLNQQIQSVETASNE
-231 SAKKAIKC
+231 AKKAIKC

-249 LTWLKKK
+249 LTWLEKKG
-256 SEYNFFKKLKNEIP
+256 EYRYFKKFKDEIP
-270 TLESECEAIEN
+270 TLESECEEIEN
-281 DLKSYYEA
+281 DLKRYYEA
-289 RETALFKKFP
+289 KESALFKKFP

-305 DKAISKIQALDFDA
+305 DKATSKIQALDFDA

-325 ALLSG
+325 ALLNG
-330 YEEVPAEF
+330 YEEMPAEF

-396 YAFRGGFSS
+396 YGFRGSFSS

-426 PLIIHYVNTIFKKA
+426 PLIINYVNTIFKKA
-440 YQNSSTT
+440 YQNSPTA

-453 PETSRNKHATDGYVK
+453 PKASSNKHARDGYVK
-468 VSLVANERELL
+468 VSLVADER
-479 LEQISQEAKNLLE
+479 
-492 HGKELLLEQILQE
+492 ELLLEQILQE
-505 AKNLLEHGIEPKD
+505 AKNLLEHRIDPKD
-518 ITILCA
+518 ITLLCA
-524 TNKDALE
+524 TNDDALE
-531 IKNYLQENL
+531 IKNYLQKNL
-540 SEIRPSTES
+540 SAIRPSTES
-549 SAQLSQFVESKIIK
+549 SAKLSQFVESKIIK
-563 NALEYALAEEE
+563 NALEYALAEEP

-593 AIALFGFNP
+593 AIALAGFNP
-602 KKESVAGFVWKVMEL
+602 KKESVAGFVWKVMGL

-631 ALGCE
+631 AVGCE
-636 DADEFLEKLEAKK
+636 DANEFLEKLEAKE
-649 IASFNSKGAQ
+649 IASFKAEGAQ

-681 KPNNESDKFLEEY
+681 KPKTNNSNQFLEEY
-694 NGTELVCLYYR
+694 SGTELTRLYYR

-717 RALEKEKAA
+717 RVLDKEEAA
-726 KDHEEINAYYVAFTR
+726 KDHEETNVYYVAFTR

-746 VVVAKDKDQK
+746 IVVAKDK
-756 KDKKKDKEESKN
+756 

-777 KPLEE
+777 APLEE
-782 GEIAPVIASKK
+782 GTIAPVISSQK
-793 EPSNASVLIKPHAYG
+793 ELSIPSVVIKPHAYG
-808 EQVQEIEEEPDSDY
+808 EQVQEIEEEPSDY
-822 EKNNDQEAINFGI
+822 EKNNDQEAIHFGI
-835 ALHKGLEYQYAYRIP
+835 ALHKGLEYQYAYNIP
-850 KKSVLEYLNYHY
+850 KKSVLEYLNYHH

-868 HQALEESLELFEND
+868 YQALEESLELFEND
-882 AEIQALFKNLAL
+882 AKIQALFKNLAL

-900 LSRGVVSRIDVL
+900 LFEGVVSRIDVL

-942 AEFLQTQAPHFKIQA
+942 AAFLQTQAPHFKIQA

>member
-1 MDTNRQCM
+1 MDTKRQCM

-58 DYLKILQKENLES
+58 DYLKILQKENLEDEKE
-71 KEKSHKEN
+71 KEKSQN

-88 HLDPSLVQN
+88 RLNPSFVQN
-97 SAQKIYQRF
+97 RAQEIYQRF

-143 EAHQQQLDERF
+143 KAHQQQLNESF
-154 LSALNSEQ
+154 LSALDNKQ
-162 LEELSVFITQ
+162 LEELSVFIAQ
-172 CLSHNSYTSNSILK
+172 CLSYDNYTSDSILER
-186 LLRSLRNKL
+186 LRFLKNKL

-200 NKREPAFDE
+200 NKKEPAFDE
-209 EGFLEKPR
+209 EGFLEKLR
-217 NLNKQIQSTEIASD
+217 SLNEQIQSIETASD
-231 SAKKAIKC
+231 RAKTAIKC
-239 DDFRGFLNSS
+239 DSFRGFLNSS
-249 LTWLKKK
+249 LTWLEKK
-256 SEYNFFKKLKNEIP
+256 SEYLYFKKLKSEIP
-270 TLESECEAIEN
+270 TLESECEEIEN
-281 DLKSYYEA
+281 DLKRYYEA
-289 RETALFKKFP
+289 KETAIFKKFP

-305 DKAISKIQALDFDA
+305 DNATSKIQALDFDA

-325 ALLSG
+325 ALLNG
-330 YEEVPAEF
+330 YEEMPAEF

-396 YAFRGGFSS
+396 YGFRGSFSS
-405 LFESVSKDFYHDNLE
+405 LFESVSKDFYHDNLP

-426 PLIIHYVNTIFKKA
+426 PLIINYVNTIFKKA
-440 YQNSSTT
+440 YQNFPTA

-453 PETSRNKHATDGYVK
+453 PKASSNNHARDGYVK
-468 VSLVANERELL
+468 VSLVADERELL
-479 LEQISQEAKNLLE
+479 LEQILQDAKNLLE
-492 HGKELLLEQILQE
+492 HRID
-505 AKNLLEHGIEPKD
+505 PKD
-518 ITILCA
+518 ITILC
-524 TNKDALE
+524 TRNEDALE
-531 IKNYLQENL
+531 IKNYLQKNL
-540 SEIRPSTES
+540 SAIRPSTES
-549 SAQLSQFVESKIIK
+549 SAKLSQFVESKIIK
-563 NALEYALAEEE
+563 NALEYALAEEP

-593 AIALFGFNP
+593 AIALAGFNP

-631 ALGCE
+631 AVGCE
-636 DADEFLEKLEAKK
+636 DADEFLEKLEAKE
-649 IASFNSKGAQ
+649 IASFKAEGAQ

-681 KPNNESDKFLEEY
+681 KPKSSHSNQLLEEY
-694 NGTELVCLYYR
+694 DGTELTRLYYR

-717 RALEKEKAA
+717 RALDKEEAA
-726 KDHEEINAYYVAFTR
+726 KDHEETNVYYVAFTR

-756 KDKKKDKEESKN
+756 KDKKESKN
-768 KGMHEKLDL
+768 KGMREKLDL
-777 KPLEE
+777 APLEE
-782 GEIAPVIASKK
+782 GTIAPVISSQK
-793 EPSNASVLIKPHAYG
+793 EPLSASVVIKPHAYG
-808 EQVQEIEEEPDSDY
+808 EQVQEIEEESSDY

-850 KKSVLEYLNYHY
+850 KKSVLEYLNYHH

-868 HQALEESLELFEND
+868 YQALEESLELFEND
-882 AEIQALFKNLAL
+882 AKIQALFKNLAL
-894 KGEVAF
+894 RGEVAF
-900 LSRGVVSRIDVL
+900 LFEGVVSRIDVL

-927 SQNYQQSHKAQVSHY
+927 SQNYQQSHKVQVSHY
-942 AEFLQTQAPHFKIQA
+942 AAFLQTQAPHFKIQA

>member
-1 MDTNRQCM
+1 MDTKRQCM

-58 DYLKILQKENLES
+58 DYLKILQKENLEDEKE
-71 KEKSHKEN
+71 KEKSQN

-88 HLDPSLVQN
+88 RLDPSLVQN
-97 SAQKIYQRF
+97 STQKIYQRF

-143 EAHQQQLDERF
+143 KAHQQRLNASF
-154 LSALNSEQ
+154 LSALDNKQ
-162 LEELSVFITQ
+162 LNELSVFIAQ
-172 CLSHNSYTSNSILK
+172 CLSYDSYTSDSILER
-186 LLRSLRNKL
+186 LRFLKNKL

-200 NKREPAFDE
+200 NKKEPAFDE
-209 EGFLEKPR
+209 KGFLDKLR
-217 NLNKQIQSTEIASD
+217 NLNRQIQSVETASD
-231 SAKKAIKC
+231 TAKKAIKC

-256 SEYNFFKKLKNEIP
+256 GEYRDFKKIKDEIP
-270 TLESECEAIEN
+270 TLESECEEIEN
-281 DLKSYYEA
+281 DLKRYYEA
-289 RETALFKKFP
+289 RESTLFKKFP

-305 DKAISKIQALDFDA
+305 DKATSKIQALDFDA

-325 ALLSG
+325 ALLNG
-330 YEEVPAEF
+330 YEEMPAEF

-396 YAFRGGFSS
+396 YGFRGSFSS
-405 LFESVSKDFYHDNLE
+405 LFESVSKDFYHDHLQ
-420 FNHRSS
+420 FNHRSL
-426 PLIIHYVNTIFKKA
+426 PLIINYVNTIFKKA
-440 YQNSSTT
+440 YQNSPTA

-453 PETSRNKHATDGYVK
+453 PKASSNNHARDGYVK
-468 VSLVANERELL
+468 VSLVADER
-479 LEQISQEAKNLLE
+479 
-492 HGKELLLEQILQE
+492 GLLLEQILQE

-518 ITILCA
+518 ITLLCT
-524 TNKDALE
+524 TNDDALE
-531 IKNYLQENL
+531 IKNYLQKNL
-540 SEIRPSTES
+540 SAIRPSTES
-549 SAQLSQFVESKIIK
+549 SAKLSQFVESKIIK
-563 NALEYALAEEE
+563 NALEYALAEEP

-593 AIALFGFNP
+593 AIALAGFNP
-602 KKESVAGFVWKVMEL
+602 KKESVAGFVLKVMEL

-631 ALGCE
+631 AVGCE
-636 DADEFLEKLEAKK
+636 DANEFLEKLEAKE
-649 IASFNSKGAQ
+649 IASFKAEGAQ

-681 KPNNESDKFLEEY
+681 KPKTNNSNQFLEEY
-694 NGTELVCLYYR
+694 SGTELTRLYYR

-717 RALEKEKAA
+717 RALDKEEAA
-726 KDHEEINAYYVAFTR
+726 KDHEETNVYYVAFTR

-746 VVVAKDKDQK
+746 IVVAKDK
-756 KDKKKDKEESKN
+756 

-777 KPLEE
+777 APLEE
-782 GEIAPVIASKK
+782 GTIAPVISSQK
-793 EPSNASVLIKPHAYG
+793 EPLIPSVLIKPHAYG
-808 EQVQEIEEEPDSDY
+808 EQVQEIEEEPSDY

-850 KKSVLEYLNYHY
+850 KKSVLEYLNYHH

-868 HQALEESLELFEND
+868 YQALEESLELFEND
-882 AEIQALFKNLAL
+882 AKIQALFKNLAL
-894 KGEVAF
+894 RGEVAF
-900 LSRGVVSRIDVL
+900 LFEGVVSRIDVL

-927 SQNYQQSHKAQVSHY
+927 SQNYQQSHKVQVSHY
-942 AEFLQTQAPHFKIQA
+942 AAFLQTQAPHFKIQA

>member
-1 MDTNRQCM
+1 MDTKRQCM

-58 DYLKILQKENLES
+58 DYLKILQKENLEDEKE
-71 KEKSHKEN
+71 KEKSQN

-88 HLDPSLVQN
+88 RLNPSFVQN
-97 SAQKIYQRF
+97 RAQEIYQRF

-143 EAHQQQLDERF
+143 KAHQQQLNESF
-154 LSALNSEQ
+154 LSALNNEQ

-172 CLSHNSYTSNSILK
+172 CLSYDSYTSDSVLEWLRFLK
-186 LLRSLRNKL
+186 NKL

-200 NKREPAFDE
+200 NKKDPVFDE
-209 EGFLEKPR
+209 ERFLEKLR
-217 NLNKQIQSTEIASD
+217 SLNQQIQSVETASNE
-231 SAKKAIKC
+231 AKKAIKC

-249 LTWLKKK
+249 LTWLEKK
-256 SEYNFFKKLKNEIP
+256 SEYRYFKKFKDEIP
-270 TLESECEAIEN
+270 TLESECEEIEN
-281 DLKSYYEA
+281 DLKRYYEA
-289 RETALFKKFP
+289 RESALFKKFP

-305 DKAISKIQALDFDA
+305 DKATSKIQSLDFDA

-325 ALLSG
+325 ALLNG
-330 YEEVPAEF
+330 YEEMPAEF
-338 FYFRLDSKIAH
+338 FYFRLDSRIAH

-396 YAFRGGFSS
+396 YGFRGSFSS

-426 PLIIHYVNTIFKKA
+426 PLIINYVNTIFKKA
-440 YQNSSTT
+440 YQNSPTA

-453 PETSRNKHATDGYVK
+453 PKASSNNHARDGYVK
-468 VSLVANERELL
+468 VSLVADERELL
-479 LEQISQEAKNLLE
+479 LK
-492 HGKELLLEQILQE
+492 QILQE
-505 AKNLLEHGIEPKD
+505 AKNLLEHRIDPKD
-518 ITILCA
+518 ITLLCA
-524 TNKDALE
+524 TNDDALE
-531 IKNYLQENL
+531 IKNYLQKNL
-540 SEIRPSTES
+540 SAIRPSTES
-549 SAQLSQFVESKIIK
+549 STKLSQFVESKIIK
-563 NALEYALAEEE
+563 NALEYALAEEP

-593 AIALFGFNP
+593 AIALAGFNP

-631 ALGCE
+631 AVGCE
-636 DADEFLEKLEAKK
+636 DANEFLEKLEAKE
-649 IASFNSKGAQ
+649 IASFKAEGAQ

-681 KPNNESDKFLEEY
+681 KPKTNNSNQFLEEY
-694 NGTELVCLYYR
+694 SGTELTCLYYR

-717 RALEKEKAA
+717 RALDKEEAA
-726 KDHEEINAYYVAFTR
+726 KNHEETNVYYVAFTR

-746 VVVAKDKDQK
+746 VVVAKDK
-756 KDKKKDKEESKN
+756 
-768 KGMHEKLDL
+768 KGMREKLDL
-777 KPLEE
+777 APLEE
-782 GEIAPVIASKK
+782 GTIVPVISPQK
-793 EPSNASVLIKPHAYG
+793 EPLIASVVIKPHAYG
-808 EQVQEIEEEPDSDY
+808 EQVQEIEEEPSDY

-850 KKSVLEYLNYHY
+850 KKSVLEYLNYYH

-868 HQALEESLELFEND
+868 YQALEESLELFEND
-882 AEIQALFKNLAL
+882 AKIQALFKNLAL

-900 LSRGVVSRIDVL
+900 LFEGVVSRIDVL

-942 AEFLQTQAPHFKIQA
+942 AAFLQTQAPHFKIQA

>member
-1 MDTNRQCM
+1 MDTKRQCM

-58 DYLKILQKENLES
+58 DYLKILQKENLEDE
-71 KEKSHKEN
+71 KEKSQN

-88 HLDPSLVQN
+88 RLDPSFVQN

-143 EAHQQQLDERF
+143 KAHQQQLNESF
-154 LSALNSEQ
+154 LSALNNEQ
-162 LEELSVFITQ
+162 LNELSVFIAQ
-172 CLSHNSYTSNSILK
+172 CLSHDSYTSDSILK
-186 LLRSLRNKL
+186 RLRFLKNKL

-200 NKREPAFDE
+200 NKKDPVFNE
-209 EGFLEKPR
+209 EGFLEKLR
-217 NLNKQIQSTEIASD
+217 SLNQQIQNIETASNE
-231 SAKKAIKC
+231 AKKAIKC

-249 LTWLKKK
+249 LTWLEKK
-256 SEYNFFKKLKNEIP
+256 SEYRYFKKFKDEIP
-270 TLESECEAIEN
+270 TLESECEEIEN
-281 DLKSYYEA
+281 DLKRYYEA
-289 RETALFKKFP
+289 RESALFKKFP

-305 DKAISKIQALDFDA
+305 DKATSKIQALDFDA

-325 ALLSG
+325 ALLNG
-330 YEEVPAEF
+330 YEEMPAEF

-396 YAFRGGFSS
+396 YGFRGSFSS
-405 LFESVSKDFYHDNLE
+405 LFESVSKDFYHDHLQ

-426 PLIIHYVNTIFKKA
+426 PLIINYVNTIFKKA
-440 YQNSSTT
+440 YQNSPTA

-453 PETSRNKHATDGYVK
+453 PKASSNKHAKDGYVK
-468 VSLVANERELL
+468 VSLVADER
-479 LEQISQEAKNLLE
+479 
-492 HGKELLLEQILQE
+492 ELLLEQILQE
-505 AKNLLEHGIEPKD
+505 AKNLLEHRIEPKD
-518 ITILCA
+518 ITLLCA
-524 TNKDALE
+524 TNDDALE

-540 SEIRPSTES
+540 SAIRPSTES
-549 SAQLSQFVESKIIK
+549 SAKLSQFVESKIIK
-563 NALEYALAEEE
+563 NALEYALAEEP

-593 AIALFGFNP
+593 AIALAGFNP

-631 ALGCE
+631 AVGCE
-636 DADEFLEKLEAKK
+636 DANEFLEKLEAKE
-649 IASFNSKGAQ
+649 IASFKAEGAQ

-681 KPNNESDKFLEEY
+681 KPKTNNSNQFLEEY
-694 NGTELVCLYYR
+694 SGTELTRLYYR

-717 RALEKEKAA
+717 RALDKEEAA
-726 KDHEEINAYYVAFTR
+726 KDHEETNVYYVAFTR

-746 VVVAKDKDQK
+746 IVVAKDK
-756 KDKKKDKEESKN
+756 

-777 KPLEE
+777 APLEE
-782 GEIAPVIASKK
+782 GEIAPVISPQK
-793 EPSNASVLIKPHAYG
+793 EPSIPSVVIKPHAYG
-808 EQVQEIEEEPDSDY
+808 EQVQEIEEEPSDY

-850 KKSVLEYLNYHY
+850 KKSVLEYLNYHH

-868 HQALEESLELFEND
+868 YQALEESLELFEND
-882 AEIQALFKNLAL
+882 AKIQALFKNLAL
-894 KGEVAF
+894 RGEVAF
-900 LSRGVVSRIDVL
+900 LFEGVVSRIDVL

-942 AEFLQTQAPHFKIQA
+942 AAFLQTQAPHFKIQA

>member
-1 MDTNRQCM
+1 MDTKRQCM

-58 DYLKILQKENLES
+58 DYLKILQKESLES
-71 KEKSHKEN
+71 EKEKSQN

-88 HLDPSLVQN
+88 HLDPSLVRN

-106 LNAEI
+106 LNAEV

-143 EAHQQQLDERF
+143 EAHQRQLNEGF

-162 LEELSVFITQ
+162 LEELSAFIVQ
-172 CLSHNSYTSNSILK
+172 CLSYDNYTSDSILK
-186 LLRSLRNKL
+186 RLRFLKNKL

-200 NKREPAFDE
+200 NKKKPVFDE
-209 EGFLEKPR
+209 EGFLEKLR
-217 NLNKQIQSTEIASD
+217 SLNNQIQSIETASD
-231 SAKKAIKC
+231 KAKKAIKC
-239 DDFRGFLNSS
+239 DSFRGFLNSS
-249 LTWLKKK
+249 LTWLEKK
-256 SEYNFFKKLKNEIP
+256 SEYQSFKKLKNEIP
-270 TLESECEAIEN
+270 TLESECEEIEN
-281 DLKSYYEA
+281 DLKRYYEA
-289 RETALFKKFP
+289 KETAIFKKFP

-305 DKAISKIQALDFDA
+305 DKATSKIQALDFDA

-325 ALLSG
+325 VLLNG
-330 YEEVPAEF
+330 YEEMPAEF

-381 WHRSVFFVGDVKQSI
+381 WYRSVFFVGDVKQSI
-396 YAFRGGFSS
+396 YAFRGSFSS

-420 FNHRSS
+420 FNHRSA
-426 PLIIHYVNTIFKKA
+426 PLIINYVNTIFKKA
-440 YQNSSTT
+440 YQNFPTA

-453 PETSRNKHATDGYVK
+453 PKTSQNKHATEGYVK
-468 VSLVANERELL
+468 VSLVADE
-479 LEQISQEAKNLLE
+479 
-492 HGKELLLEQILQE
+492 KELLLNQVLQE
-505 AKNLLEHGIEPKD
+505 AQNLLDHRIDPKD

-531 IKNYLQENL
+531 IKNYLQERL
-540 SEIRPSTES
+540 SVICPSTES
-549 SAQLSQFVESKIIK
+549 SARLSQLVESKIIK
-563 NALEYALAEEE
+563 NALEYALAEEP

-593 AIALFGFNP
+593 AIALPGFNP
-602 KKESVAGFVWKVMEL
+602 KKESVAGFVWKIMEQ
-617 FELYTECAQICLEL
+617 FKLYEEPAQSCLEL
-631 ALGCE
+631 AIGCE
-636 DADEFLEKLEAKK
+636 DANDFLEKLEAKS
-649 IASFNSKGAQ
+649 IVSFNPKGAQ

-681 KPNNESDKFLEEY
+681 NPNSSHANQLLEEY
-694 NGTELVCLYYR
+694 NGAELARLYYR

-717 RALEKEKAA
+717 RALDKEEAA
-726 KDHEEINAYYVAFTR
+726 KDHEEINVYYVAFTR

-746 VVVAKDKDQK
+746 IVVAKDKK
-756 KDKKKDKEESKN
+756 ESKN
-768 KGMHEKLDL
+768 KKMHEQLDL
-777 KPLEE
+777 VPLEE
-782 GEIAPVIASKK
+782 GEIMPVISPQK
-793 EPSNASVLIKPHAYG
+793 EPLMTSVVIKPHAYG

-835 ALHKGLEYQYAYRIP
+835 ALHKGLEYQYAYNIP
-850 KKSVLEYLNYHY
+850 KKSVLEYLNYHH

-882 AEIQALFKNLAL
+882 AEIQALFKNHAL
-894 KGEVAF
+894 KGEAAF
-900 LSRGVVSRIDVL
+900 LFQGVVSRIDVL

-942 AEFLQTQAPHFKIQA
+942 AEFLKTQAPHFKIQV

>member
-1 MDTNRQCM
+1 MDTKRQCM

-58 DYLKILQKENLES
+58 DYLKILQKENLENEKE
-71 KEKSHKEN
+71 KEKSQN

-88 HLDPSLVQN
+88 RLTPSLVQN
-97 SAQKIYQRF
+97 RAQEIYQRF

-143 EAHQQQLDERF
+143 KAHQQQLNASF
-154 LSALNSEQ
+154 LSALNNEQ
-162 LEELSVFITQ
+162 LEELSVFIAQ
-172 CLSHNSYTSNSILK
+172 CLSYDSYTSDSILEW
-186 LLRSLRNKL
+186 LRFLKNKL

-200 NKREPAFDE
+200 NKKEPAFDE
-209 EGFLEKPR
+209 KGFLDKLR
-217 NLNKQIQSTEIASD
+217 SLNQQIQSVETASD
-231 SAKKAIKC
+231 TAKKAIKC

-256 SEYNFFKKLKNEIP
+256 GEYRDFKKIKDEIP
-270 TLESECEAIEN
+270 TLESECEEIEN
-281 DLKSYYEA
+281 DLKRYYEA
-289 RETALFKKFP
+289 RESALFKKFP

-305 DKAISKIQALDFDA
+305 DKATSKIQALDFDA

-325 ALLSG
+325 ALLNG
-330 YEEVPAEF
+330 YEEMPAEF
-338 FYFRLDSKIAH
+338 FYFRLDSRIAH

-396 YAFRGGFSS
+396 YGFRGSFSS

-426 PLIIHYVNTIFKKA
+426 PLIINYVNTIFKKA
-440 YQNSSTT
+440 YQNSPTA

-453 PETSRNKHATDGYVK
+453 PKASSNKHARDGYVK
-468 VSLVANERELL
+468 VSLVADER
-479 LEQISQEAKNLLE
+479 
-492 HGKELLLEQILQE
+492 ELLLEQILQE
-505 AKNLLEHGIEPKD
+505 AKNLLEHRIDPKD
-518 ITILCA
+518 ITLLCA
-524 TNKDALE
+524 TNDDALE
-531 IKNYLQENL
+531 IKNYLQKNL
-540 SEIRPSTES
+540 SAIRPSTES
-549 SAQLSQFVESKIIK
+549 STKLSQFVESKIIK
-563 NALEYALAEEE
+563 NALEYALAEEP

-593 AIALFGFNP
+593 AIALAGFNP

-617 FELYTECAQICLEL
+617 FELYGECAQICLEL
-631 ALGCE
+631 AVGCE
-636 DADEFLEKLEAKK
+636 DANEFLEKLEAKE
-649 IASFNSKGAQ
+649 IASFKAEGAQ

-664 KSKGMQFPYVIV
+664 KSKGMQFSYVIV

-681 KPNNESDKFLEEY
+681 KPKTNSSNQFLEEY
-694 NGTELVCLYYR
+694 SGTELTRLYYR

-717 RALEKEKAA
+717 RVLDKEEAA
-726 KDHEEINAYYVAFTR
+726 KNHEETNVYYVAFTR

-746 VVVAKDKDQK
+746 IVVAKDK
-756 KDKKKDKEESKN
+756 

-777 KPLEE
+777 APLEE
-782 GEIAPVIASKK
+782 GTIAPVISSQK
-793 EPSNASVLIKPHAYG
+793 ELSIPSVAIKPHAYG
-808 EQVQEIEEEPDSDY
+808 EQVQEIEEEPSDY

-835 ALHKGLEYQYAYRIP
+835 ALHKGLEYQYAYNIP
-850 KKSVLEYLNYHY
+850 KKSVLEYLNYHH

-882 AEIQALFKNLAL
+882 AKIQALFKNLAL
-894 KGEVAF
+894 RGEVAF
-900 LSRGVVSRIDVL
+900 LFEGVVSRIDVL

-927 SQNYQQSHKAQVSHY
+927 SQNYQQSHKVQVSHY
-942 AEFLQTQAPHFKIQA
+942 AAFLQTQAPHFKIQA

>member
-1 MDTNRQCM
+1 MDTKRQCM

-58 DYLKILQKENLES
+58 DYLKILQKENLENE
-71 KEKSHKEN
+71 KEKSQN

-88 HLDPSLVQN
+88 HLNPDLVQN

-143 EAHQQQLDERF
+143 KAHQQQLNEGF
-154 LSALNSEQ
+154 LSALNNEQ

-172 CLSHNSYTSNSILK
+172 CLSHESYTSDSILER
-186 LLRSLRNKL
+186 LRFLKNKL

-200 NKREPAFDE
+200 NKKEPAFDE
-209 EGFLEKPR
+209 KGFLEKLR
-217 NLNKQIQSTEIASD
+217 SLNQQIQSIETASD
-231 SAKKAIKC
+231 RAKTAIKC

-249 LTWLKKK
+249 LTWLEKK
-256 SEYNFFKKLKNEIP
+256 SEYQSFKKLKNEIP
-270 TLESECEAIEN
+270 TLESECEEIEN
-281 DLKSYYEA
+281 DLKRYYEA
-289 RETALFKKFP
+289 RETAIFKKFP

-305 DKAISKIQALDFDA
+305 DNATSKIQALDFDA

-325 ALLSG
+325 VLLNG
-330 YEEVPAEF
+330 YEEMPAEF

-396 YAFRGGFSS
+396 YAFRGSFSS

-420 FNHRSS
+420 FNHRSA
-426 PLIIHYVNTIFKKA
+426 PLIINYVNTIFKKA
-440 YQNSSTT
+440 YQNSPTA

-453 PETSRNKHATDGYVK
+453 PKASQNKHATEGYVK
-468 VSLVANERELL
+468 VSLVADER
-479 LEQISQEAKNLLE
+479 
-492 HGKELLLEQILQE
+492 ELLLEQILQE
-505 AKNLLEHGIEPKD
+505 AQNLLDHHIDPKD

-540 SEIRPSTES
+540 SAIRPSTES
-549 SAQLSQFVESKIIK
+549 SAKLSQFVESKIIK
-563 NALEYALAEEE
+563 NALKYALAEEP

-593 AIALFGFNP
+593 VIALPSFNP

-617 FELYTECAQICLEL
+617 FELYGECAQSCLEL
-631 ALGCE
+631 AVGCE
-636 DADEFLEKLEAKK
+636 DANDFLEKLEAKA
-649 IASFNSKGAQ
+649 IASSHSKGTQ

-681 KPNNESDKFLEEY
+681 NPNSSHSNQLLEEY
-694 NGTELVCLYYR
+694 NGAELLRLYYR

-717 RALEKEKAA
+717 RALDKEEAA
-726 KDHEEINAYYVAFTR
+726 KNHEETNVYYVAFTR

-746 VVVAKDKDQK
+746 IVVAKDKKESK
-756 KDKKKDKEESKN
+756 KESKN
-768 KGMHEKLDL
+768 KTMREQLDL
-777 KPLEE
+777 VPLEE
-782 GEIAPVIASKK
+782 GEITPVISPQK
-793 EPSNASVLIKPHAYG
+793 EPLITSALIKPHAYG

-835 ALHKGLEYQYAYRIP
+835 ALHKGLEYQYAYNIP
-850 KKSVLEYLNYHY
+850 KQSVLEYLNYHH

-868 HQALEESLELFEND
+868 YQALEESLELFEND
-882 AEIQALFKNLAL
+882 AEIQTLFKNYFLR
-894 KGEVAF
+894 GEAAF
-900 LSRGVVSRIDVL
+900 LFQGVVSRIDVL

-942 AEFLQTQAPHFKIQA
+942 AEFLRTQAPHFKIQA

>member
-1 MDTNRQCM
+1 MDTKRQCM

-58 DYLKILQKENLES
+58 DYLKILQKENLENE
-71 KEKSHKEN
+71 KEKSQN

-88 HLDPSLVQN
+88 HLNPDLVRN

-143 EAHQQQLDERF
+143 EVHQQQLNEGF
-154 LSALNSEQ
+154 LSALNNEQ
-162 LEELSVFITQ
+162 LEELSVFIAQ
-172 CLSHNSYTSNSILK
+172 CLSYESYTSDSILK
-186 LLRSLRNKL
+186 RLRFLKNKL

-200 NKREPAFDE
+200 NKKEPAFDE
-209 EGFLEKPR
+209 KGFLEKLR
-217 NLNKQIQSTEIASD
+217 SLNEQIQSIETASD
-231 SAKKAIKC
+231 RAKEAIKC
-239 DDFRGFLNSS
+239 DSFRGFLNSS
-249 LTWLKKK
+249 LTWLEKK
-256 SEYNFFKKLKNEIP
+256 SEYQSFKKLKSEIP
-270 TLESECEAIEN
+270 TLESECEEIEN
-281 DLKSYYEA
+281 DLKRYYEA
-289 RETALFKKFP
+289 KETAIFKKFP

-305 DKAISKIQALDFDA
+305 DKATSKIQALDFDA

-325 ALLSG
+325 VLLNG
-330 YEEVPAEF
+330 YEEMPAEF
-338 FYFRLDSKIAH
+338 FYFRLDSKITH

-396 YAFRGGFSS
+396 YAFRGSFSS

-420 FNHRSS
+420 FNHRSA
-426 PLIIHYVNTIFKKA
+426 PLIINYVNTTFKKA
-440 YQNSSTT
+440 YQNSPTA

-453 PETSRNKHATDGYVK
+453 PKASQNKHVTDGYVK
-468 VSLVANERELL
+468 VSLVADERGMLL
-479 LEQISQEAKNLLE
+479 NQV
-492 HGKELLLEQILQE
+492 LQE
-505 AKNLLEHGIEPKD
+505 AQNLLDHHIDPKD

-524 TNKDALE
+524 TNDDALE
-531 IKNYLQENL
+531 IKNYLQERL
-540 SEIRPSTES
+540 SAIHPSTES
-549 SAQLSQFVESKIIK
+549 SARLSQFVESKIIK
-563 NALEYALAEEE
+563 NALEYALAKES

-593 AIALFGFNP
+593 VIALPGFNP

-617 FELYTECAQICLEL
+617 FELYGEPAQICLEL
-631 ALGCE
+631 AVGCE
-636 DADEFLEKLEAKK
+636 DANEFLEKLEAKSL
-649 IASFNSKGAQ
+649 ASSHSKGAQ

-681 KPNNESDKFLEEY
+681 NPKSNHSNQLLEEY
-694 NGTELVCLYYR
+694 DGAELIRLYYR

-717 RALEKEKAA
+717 RALDKEEAA
-726 KDHEEINAYYVAFTR
+726 KDYEETNVYYVAFTR

-746 VVVAKDKDQK
+746 IVVAKDKKESK
-756 KDKKKDKEESKN
+756 KESKN
-768 KGMHEKLDL
+768 KTMREKLDL
-777 KPLEE
+777 APLEE
-782 GEIAPVIASKK
+782 GEIMPVVSPQK
-793 EPSNASVLIKPHAYG
+793 EPLITSTLIKPHAYG
-808 EQVQEIEEEPDSDY
+808 EQVQEIEEELDSDY

-835 ALHKGLEYQYAYRIP
+835 ALHKGLEYQYAYNIP
-850 KKSVLEYLNYHY
+850 KESVLEYLNYHH

-882 AEIQALFKNLAL
+882 AEIQTLFKNYTLR
-894 KGEVAF
+894 GEAAF
-900 LSRGVVSRIDVL
+900 LFEGVVSRIDVL
-912 LWDKGQN
+912 LWDRGQN

-942 AEFLQTQAPHFKIQA
+942 AEFLKTQAPHFKIQA

>member
-1 MDTNRQCM
+1 MDTKRQCM

-58 DYLKILQKENLES
+58 DYLKILQKENLEDEKE
-71 KEKSHKEN
+71 KEKSQN

-88 HLDPSLVQN
+88 HLKPDLVRN
-97 SAQKIYQRF
+97 SAPKIYQRF

-143 EAHQQQLDERF
+143 KVHQQQLNEGF
-154 LSALNSEQ
+154 LSALNGEQ
-162 LEELSVFITQ
+162 LEELSVFIAQ
-172 CLSHNSYTSNSILK
+172 CLSYDNYTSDSILER
-186 LLRSLRNKL
+186 LRFLKNKL
-195 YLFDP
+195 YLFDL
-200 NKREPAFDE
+200 NKKELAFDE
-209 EGFLEKPR
+209 EGFLEKLR
-217 NLNKQIQSTEIASD
+217 SLNQQIQSIETASD
-231 SAKKAIKC
+231 TAKKAIKC

-256 SEYNFFKKLKNEIP
+256 SEYRDFKKLKSEIP
-270 TLESECEAIEN
+270 TLESECEEIEN
-281 DLKSYYEA
+281 DLKRYYET
-289 RETALFKKFP
+289 RESALFKKFP

-305 DKAISKIQALDFDA
+305 DKATSKIQALDFDA

-325 ALLSG
+325 ALLNG
-330 YEEVPAEF
+330 YEELPAEF

-396 YAFRGGFSS
+396 YAFRGSFSS
-405 LFESVSKDFYHDNLE
+405 LFENVAKDFYHDNLQ
-420 FNHRSS
+420 FNHRSA
-426 PLIIHYVNTIFKKA
+426 PLIINYVNTIFKKA
-440 YQNSSTT
+440 YQNSPTA

-453 PETSRNKHATDGYVK
+453 PKISQNKHATDGYVK
-468 VSLVANERELL
+468 VSLVADDRELL
-479 LEQISQEAKNLLE
+479 LD
-492 HGKELLLEQILQE
+492 QILQE
-505 AKNLLEHGIEPKD
+505 AQNLLEHRIEPKD

-524 TNKDALE
+524 TNDDALE

-540 SEIRPSTES
+540 SAIRPSTES
-549 SAQLSQFVESKIIK
+549 SAKLSQFVESKIIK
-563 NALEYALAEEE
+563 NALKYALAEEP

-593 AIALFGFNP
+593 AIALAGFNP
-602 KKESVAGFVWKVMEL
+602 KKESVAGFVWKVMEW
-617 FELYTECAQICLEL
+617 FELYGECAQICLEL
-631 ALGCE
+631 AVGCE
-636 DADEFLEKLEAKK
+636 DANEFLEKLEAKK
-649 IASFNSKGAQ
+649 IASFNLEGAQ

-681 KPNNESDKFLEEY
+681 KPKSNNSNQFLEEY
-694 NGTELVCLYYR
+694 NGAELLRLYYR
-705 MKNREVVDKDYA
+705 MKNREMVDKDYA
-717 RALEKEKAA
+717 RALDKEEAA
-726 KDHEEINAYYVAFTR
+726 KDHEETNVYYVAFTR

-746 VVVAKDKDQK
+746 IVVAKDKKESK
-756 KDKKKDKEESKN
+756 KESKN
-768 KGMHEKLDL
+768 KGMREKLDL
-777 KPLEE
+777 FPLEE
-782 GEIAPVIASKK
+782 GAVAPVISSQK
-793 EPSNASVLIKPHAYG
+793 EPLIPSVLIKPHAYG
-808 EQVQEIEEEPDSDY
+808 EQVQEIEEEPSDY

-835 ALHKGLEYQYAYRIP
+835 ALHKGLEYQYAYNIP
-850 KKSVLEYLNYHY
+850 KKSVLEYLNYHH

-868 HQALEESLELFEND
+868 YQALEESLELFEND
-882 AEIQALFKNLAL
+882 AKIQALFKNLAL
-894 KGEVAF
+894 RGEAAF
-900 LSRGVVSRIDVL
+900 LFEGVVSRIDVL
-912 LWDKGQN
+912 LWDRGQN

-942 AEFLQTQAPHFKIQA
+942 AAFLKTQAPHFKIQA

>member
-1 MDTNRQCM
+1 MDTKRQCM

-58 DYLKILQKENLES
+58 DYLKILQKENLEDEKE
-71 KEKSHKEN
+71 KEKSQN

-88 HLDPSLVQN
+88 RLNPSFVQN
-97 SAQKIYQRF
+97 RAQEIYQRF

-111 RISTIDAFFQ
+111 RISTIDAFLQ

-143 EAHQQQLDERF
+143 KAHQQQLNEIF
-154 LSALNSEQ
+154 LSALNNEQ

-172 CLSHNSYTSNSILK
+172 CLSYDSYTSDSVLERLRFLK
-186 LLRSLRNKL
+186 NKL

-200 NKREPAFDE
+200 NKKEPAFDE
-209 EGFLEKPR
+209 EGFLEKLR
-217 NLNKQIQSTEIASD
+217 SLNKQIQSVETASD
-231 SAKKAIKC
+231 TAKKAIKC

-256 SEYNFFKKLKNEIP
+256 GEYRDFKKLKDEIP
-270 TLESECEAIEN
+270 TLESECEEIEN
-281 DLKSYYEA
+281 DLKRYYEA
-289 RETALFKKFP
+289 REIALFKKFP

-305 DKAISKIQALDFDA
+305 DEATSKIQALDFDA

-325 ALLSG
+325 ALLNG
-330 YEEVPAEF
+330 YEEMPAEF

-396 YAFRGGFSS
+396 YGFRGSFSS

-426 PLIIHYVNTIFKKA
+426 PLIINYVNTIFKKA
-440 YQNSSTT
+440 YQNSPTA

-453 PETSRNKHATDGYVK
+453 PKTSQNKHATDGYVK

-479 LEQISQEAKNLLE
+479 LEQI
-492 HGKELLLEQILQE
+492 LQE
-505 AKNLLEHGIEPKD
+505 AKNLLDHCIEPKD

-531 IKNYLQENL
+531 IKNYLQERL
-540 SEIRPSTES
+540 SAIRPSTES
-549 SAQLSQFVESKIIK
+549 SAKLSQFVESKIIK
-563 NALEYALAEEE
+563 NALEYALAEEP

-593 AIALFGFNP
+593 AIALPSFNP

-617 FELYTECAQICLEL
+617 FELYGECAQICLEL
-631 ALGCE
+631 AVGCE
-636 DADEFLEKLEAKK
+636 DANEFLKKLETKE
-649 IASFNSKGAQ
+649 IASFKAEGAQ

-664 KSKGMQFPYVIV
+664 KSKGMQFSYVIV

-681 KPNNESDKFLEEY
+681 KPKTNNSNQFLEEY
-694 NGTELVCLYYR
+694 SGTELMRLYYR

-717 RALEKEKAA
+717 RALDEEEAA
-726 KDHEEINAYYVAFTR
+726 KDHEEINVYYVAFTR

-746 VVVAKDKDQK
+746 IVVAKDKDQK
-756 KDKKKDKEESKN
+756 KDKKENKN

-777 KPLEE
+777 APLEE
-782 GEIAPVIASKK
+782 GEITPVISSQK
-793 EPSNASVLIKPHAYG
+793 EPLIASVLIKPHAYG
-808 EQVQEIEEEPDSDY
+808 EQVQEIEEEPSDY

-835 ALHKGLEYQYAYRIP
+835 ALHKGLEYQYAYNIP
-850 KKSVLEYLNYHY
+850 KKSVLEYLNYHH

-868 HQALEESLELFEND
+868 YQALEESLELFEND
-882 AEIQALFKNLAL
+882 AEIQALFKNLTL
-894 KGEVAF
+894 KGEAAF
-900 LSRGVVSRIDVL
+900 LFEGVVSRIDVL

-942 AEFLQTQAPHFKIQA
+942 SAFLQTQAPHFKIQA

>member
-1 MDTNRQCM
+1 MDTKRQCM

-58 DYLKILQKENLES
+58 DYLKILQKENLEDEKE
-71 KEKSHKEN
+71 KEKSQN

-88 HLDPSLVQN
+88 HLNPDLVRN
-97 SAQKIYQRF
+97 SAPKIYQRF

-143 EAHQQQLDERF
+143 KAHQQQLNASF
-154 LSALNSEQ
+154 LSALNNEQ
-162 LEELSVFITQ
+162 LEELSVFIAQ
-172 CLSHNSYTSNSILK
+172 CLSYDSYTSDSILER
-186 LLRSLRNKL
+186 LRFLKNKL

-200 NKREPAFDE
+200 NKKEPVFDE
-209 EGFLEKPR
+209 KGFLEKLR
-217 NLNKQIQSTEIASD
+217 SLNQQIQSVETASD
-231 SAKKAIKC
+231 TAKKAIKC

-256 SEYNFFKKLKNEIP
+256 GEYRDFKKIKDEIP
-270 TLESECEAIEN
+270 TLESECEEIEN
-281 DLKSYYEA
+281 DLKRYYEA
-289 RETALFKKFP
+289 RESALFKKFP

-305 DKAISKIQALDFDA
+305 DKVTSKIQALDFDA

-325 ALLSG
+325 ALLNG
-330 YEEVPAEF
+330 YEELPAEF
-338 FYFRLDSKIAH
+338 FYFRLDSRIAH

-396 YAFRGGFSS
+396 YAFRGSFSS

-426 PLIIHYVNTIFKKA
+426 PLIINYVNTIFKKA
-440 YQNSSTT
+440 YQNSPTA

-453 PETSRNKHATDGYVK
+453 PKASNNKHVKDGYVK
-468 VSLVANERELL
+468 VSLVADER
-479 LEQISQEAKNLLE
+479 
-492 HGKELLLEQILQE
+492 ELLLEQILQE
-505 AKNLLEHGIEPKD
+505 AKNLLEHRIEPKD

-524 TNKDALE
+524 TNDDALE

-549 SAQLSQFVESKIIK
+549 SANLSQLVESKIIK
-563 NALEYALAEEE
+563 NALKYALAEEP

-593 AIALFGFNP
+593 AIALPGFNP

-617 FELYTECAQICLEL
+617 FELYGECVQICLEL
-631 ALGCE
+631 AVGCE
-636 DADEFLEKLEAKK
+636 DANEFLEKLEAKK
-649 IASFNSKGAQ
+649 IASFNLEGVQ

-681 KPNNESDKFLEEY
+681 KPNSSHSNQLLEEY
-694 NGTELVCLYYR
+694 DGAELLRLYYR

-717 RALEKEKAA
+717 RALDKEEAA
-726 KDHEEINAYYVAFTR
+726 KNHEEINVYYVAFTR

-746 VVVAKDKDQK
+746 IIVAKDK
-756 KDKKKDKEESKN
+756 KESKQESKN
-768 KGMHEKLDL
+768 KKMREKLDL
-777 KPLEE
+777 FPLEE
-782 GEIAPVIASKK
+782 GTIAPVISPQK
-793 EPSNASVLIKPHAYG
+793 EPLTASVLIKPHAYG
-808 EQVQEIEEEPDSDY
+808 EQVQEIEEEPSDY
-822 EKNNDQEAINFGI
+822 EENNDQEAINFGI
-835 ALHKGLEYQYAYRIP
+835 ALHKGLEYQYAYNIP
-850 KKSVLEYLNYHY
+850 KESVLEYLNYHH

-868 HQALEESLELFEND
+868 YQALEKSLELFEND
-882 AEIQALFKNLAL
+882 AEIQALFKNYTL
-894 KGEVAF
+894 KGEAAF
-900 LSRGVVSRIDVL
+900 LFEGVVSRIDVL

-927 SQNYQQSHKAQVSHY
+927 SQNYQQSHKVQVSHY
-942 AEFLQTQAPHFKIQA
+942 AAFLKTQAPHFKIQA

>member
-1 MDTNRQCM
+1 MDTKRQCM

-58 DYLKILQKENLES
+58 DYLKILQQENLENE
-71 KEKSHKEN
+71 KEKSQN

-88 HLDPSLVQN
+88 HLDPSLVRN

-143 EAHQQQLDERF
+143 KVHQRQLNEGF
-154 LSALNSEQ
+154 LSALNNEQ
-162 LEELSVFITQ
+162 LEELSAFIVQ
-172 CLSHNSYTSNSILK
+172 CLSYDSYTSDSILER
-186 LLRSLRNKL
+186 LRFLKNKL

-200 NKREPAFDE
+200 NKKEPVFDE
-209 EGFLEKPR
+209 ESFLEKLR
-217 NLNKQIQSTEIASD
+217 SLNNQIQSIETASD
-231 SAKKAIKC
+231 RAKEAIKC
-239 DDFRGFLNSS
+239 DSFRGFLNSS
-249 LTWLKKK
+249 LTWLEKK
-256 SEYNFFKKLKNEIP
+256 SEYIYFKKLKDEIP
-270 TLESECEAIEN
+270 TLESECEEIEN
-281 DLKSYYEA
+281 DLKRYYEA

-305 DKAISKIQALDFDA
+305 DNATSKIQALDFDA

-325 ALLSG
+325 VLLNG
-330 YEEVPAEF
+330 YEEMPAEF

-396 YAFRGGFSS
+396 YAFRGSFSS
-405 LFESVSKDFYHDNLE
+405 LFESVSKDFYHDNLQ
-420 FNHRSS
+420 FNHRSA
-426 PLIIHYVNTIFKKA
+426 PLIINYVNTIFKKA
-440 YQNSSTT
+440 YQNSPTA

-453 PETSRNKHATDGYVK
+453 PKISNNKHARDGYVK
-468 VSLVANERELL
+468 VSLVADER
-479 LEQISQEAKNLLE
+479 
-492 HGKELLLEQILQE
+492 ELLLEQILQE
-505 AKNLLEHGIEPKD
+505 AKNLLEHRIDPKD

-524 TNKDALE
+524 TNDDALE

-540 SEIRPSTES
+540 SAIHPSTES
-549 SAQLSQFVESKIIK
+549 SAKLSQFVESKIIK
-563 NALEYALAEEE
+563 NALKYALAEES

-593 AIALFGFNP
+593 VIALAGFNP

-617 FELYTECAQICLEL
+617 FELYGEPAQSCLEL
-631 ALGCE
+631 AVGCE
-636 DADEFLEKLEAKK
+636 DADGFLEKLEAKA
-649 IASFNSKGAQ
+649 IASSHSKGAQ

-681 KPNNESDKFLEEY
+681 NPNSSHANQLLEEY
-694 NGTELVCLYYR
+694 NGAELACLYYR

-717 RALEKEKAA
+717 RALDKEEAA
-726 KDHEEINAYYVAFTR
+726 KDHEEINVYYVAFTR

-746 VVVAKDKDQK
+746 IVVAKDKKESK
-756 KDKKKDKEESKN
+756 KESKN
-768 KGMHEKLDL
+768 KKMREKLDL
-777 KPLEE
+777 APLEE
-782 GEIAPVIASKK
+782 GEITPVVSPQK
-793 EPSNASVLIKPHAYG
+793 EPLMTSVVIKPHAYG

-835 ALHKGLEYQYAYRIP
+835 ALHKGLEYQYAYNIP
-850 KKSVLEYLNYHY
+850 KQSVLEYLNYHY

-868 HQALEESLELFEND
+868 YQALEESLELFEND
-882 AEIQALFKNLAL
+882 VEIQALFKNHAL
-894 KGEVAF
+894 KGEAAF
-900 LSRGVVSRIDVL
+900 LFQGVVSRIDVL
-912 LWDKGQN
+912 LWDRGQN

-927 SQNYQQSHKAQVSHY
+927 SQNYQQSHKVQVSHY
-942 AEFLQTQAPHFKIQA
+942 AEFLKTQAPHFKIQV

>member
-1 MDTNRQCM
+1 MDTKRQCM

-58 DYLKILQKENLES
+58 DYLKILQKENLEDEKE
-71 KEKSHKEN
+71 KEKSQN

-88 HLDPSLVQN
+88 RLDPSLVQN

-143 EAHQQQLDERF
+143 KAHQQQLNASF
-154 LSALNSEQ
+154 LSALDNKQ

-172 CLSHNSYTSNSILK
+172 CLSYDSYTSDSILER
-186 LLRSLRNKL
+186 LRFLKNKL

-200 NKREPAFDE
+200 NKKDPVFDE
-209 EGFLEKPR
+209 EGFLEKLR
-217 NLNKQIQSTEIASD
+217 SLNQQIQNIETASNE
-231 SAKKAIKC
+231 AKKAIKY

-249 LTWLKKK
+249 LTWLEKK
-256 SEYNFFKKLKNEIP
+256 SEYRYFKKFKDEIP
-270 TLESECEAIEN
+270 TLESECEEIES
-281 DLKSYYEA
+281 DLKRYYEA
-289 RETALFKKFP
+289 RESALFKKFP

-305 DKAISKIQALDFDA
+305 DKATSKIQALDFDV

-325 ALLSG
+325 ALLNG
-330 YEEVPAEF
+330 YEEMPAEF

-396 YAFRGGFSS
+396 YGFRGSFSS

-426 PLIIHYVNTIFKKA
+426 PLIINYVNTIFKKA
-440 YQNSSTT
+440 YQNSPTA
-447 YLEQKY
+447 YWEQKY
-453 PETSRNKHATDGYVK
+453 PKASSNKHARDGYVK
-468 VSLVANERELL
+468 VSLVADER
-479 LEQISQEAKNLLE
+479 
-492 HGKELLLEQILQE
+492 ELLLEQILQE
-505 AKNLLEHGIEPKD
+505 AKNLLEHCIDPKD
-518 ITILCA
+518 ITLLCT
-524 TNKDALE
+524 TNDDALE
-531 IKNYLQENL
+531 IKNYLQKNL
-540 SEIRPSTES
+540 SAIRPSTES
-549 SAQLSQFVESKIIK
+549 SAKLSQFVESKIIK
-563 NALEYALAEEE
+563 NALEYALAEEP

-593 AIALFGFNP
+593 AIALAGFNP

-631 ALGCE
+631 AVGCE
-636 DADEFLEKLEAKK
+636 DANEFLEKLEAKE
-649 IASFNSKGAQ
+649 IASFKAEGAQ

-681 KPNNESDKFLEEY
+681 KPKTNNSNQFLEEY
-694 NGTELVCLYYR
+694 SGTELTHLYYR

-717 RALEKEKAA
+717 RALDKEEAA
-726 KDHEEINAYYVAFTR
+726 KDHEETNVYYVAFTR

-746 VVVAKDKDQK
+746 IVVAKDKDQK
-756 KDKKKDKEESKN
+756 KDKKESKN

-777 KPLEE
+777 APLEE
-782 GEIAPVIASKK
+782 GIIVPVISSQK
-793 EPSNASVLIKPHAYG
+793 EPSSASVVIKPHAYG
-808 EQVQEIEEEPDSDY
+808 EQVQEIEEEPSDY

-850 KKSVLEYLNYHY
+850 KKSVLEYLNYHH

-868 HQALEESLELFEND
+868 YQALEESLELFEND
-882 AEIQALFKNLAL
+882 AKIQALFKNLAL
-894 KGEVAF
+894 RGEVAF
-900 LSRGVVSRIDVL
+900 LFEGVVSRIDVL

-942 AEFLQTQAPHFKIQA
+942 AAFLQTQAPHFKIQA